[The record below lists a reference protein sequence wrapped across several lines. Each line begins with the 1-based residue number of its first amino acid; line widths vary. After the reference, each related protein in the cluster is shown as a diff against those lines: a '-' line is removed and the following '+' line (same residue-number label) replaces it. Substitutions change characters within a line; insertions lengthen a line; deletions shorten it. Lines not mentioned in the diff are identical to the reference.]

1 MLSKE
6 YKKSVWAVNPIAEHI
21 YYWIRK
27 KNGKRFDAE
36 RAIFV
41 SNIKEL
47 ESFNDMLELRG
58 NKLSPSELEKECQK
72 YTRDV
77 LDHWQQKYA
86 GARKWSKMDENNE
99 CHELTS
105 RTVTKSSTVGGKSV
119 SKTEAIPYLPVRF
132 GSHRLDDIETQR
144 IRDTAFNHYKNLS
157 DQDKSK
163 LNVFSKEEYARWM
176 IKDFLILWAKEFEKE
191 FHNACKAEQN
201 KKTKKHKIKTK
212 ISDVE
217 LLMDIHIDPDWKTGA
232 HIHYAAPPFDPTTGL
247 FSSPKNYVDIYKK
260 IGVKLE
266 KKYSYKSKS
275 KRLYKFIEEG
285 VAIGAVKQIS
295 NDLKEEAVL
304 DIIDNPTL
312 IDKNK
317 VRKDFIKNN
326 GYDCDIDDQMQVD
339 KFFDDL
345 DKNEEA
351 KVAYEETVKK
361 EAEAVYESRKE
372 EVSRIVS
379 KALNNNI
386 VDYDKLQAD
395 LKEQGVEID
404 FGFDHEKDTNSHFE
418 KKKDVEHIFEF
429 TDLKT
434 GIKFNNASFSG
445 DARSKVKRFASSYNE
460 RNQLQNEVNKTFK
473 TKAERLPYDV
483 DSIQTVL
490 AHNMRMTKAAMNHE
504 LSLAPHSNEEAI
516 KIKRKHFE
524 TYMQLCL
531 ESGILVN
538 LNKQGNLTYHKIN
551 KNRKKIHNENTD
563 WFEAGK
569 AQADYSAFKYKS
581 SWFTEDLRGKD
592 IKELFEL
599 DDETIIRLNLT
610 WVMDAFPAR
619 FMQYKVAFMSN
630 NTNLLEQM
638 NQNADAK
645 SFLLLS
651 IQKNYDYR
659 KLEQRSTYD
668 GGYYIYSIRN
678 EQPTVYFKPTAD
690 SSFDVLFQP
699 FQARSAAMDTWAHTQ
714 KEVLEN
720 LDNADYGT
728 SFYAK
733 DGKVC
738 DFLRTMYVERAF
750 CPNNDMRSRIEIRNG
765 FDERTVEFMNKKFDT
780 MLEKAEASID
790 KAINTPNK
798 NSFNFTNLH
807 GAFVLSNEEFDGV
820 LRERYEEFLNRSI
833 VKLEKAGFTDLTM
846 NGIILE
852 DYVRKNEQRIESLR
866 ESKTSTLSSNN
877 KPKI

>member
-1 MLSKE
+1 MFSKV
-6 YKKSVWAVNPIAEHI
+6 YKNSGWAVEPFAKHI
-21 YYWIRK
+21 KYLRK
-27 KNGKRFDAE
+27 KDPNVEASV
-36 RAIFV
+36 FV
-41 SNIKEL
+41 SNIAEL
-47 ESFNDMLELRG
+47 EHYNDVIRYRE
-58 NKLSPSELEKECQK
+58 NKLTNSEKDELYAK
-72 YTRDV
+72 YAREA
-77 LDHWQQKYA
+77 LDHWQKRFA

-105 RTVTKSSTVGGKSV
+105 RTITKSSTIGGRSV
-119 SKTEAIPYLPVRF
+119 SKTEAIPYLPLRF
-132 GSHRLDDIETQR
+132 GTHRLDDIETQR
-144 IRDTAFNHYKNLS
+144 IRDTAFNNYKNLS
-157 DQDKSK
+157 EQDKVRME
-163 LNVFSKEEYARWM
+163 VFNEEEYARWM
-176 IKDFLILWAKEFEKE
+176 IEDFLILWTKEFEKE
-191 FHNACKAEQN
+191 FHNACKAEQK

-217 LLMDIHIDPDWKTGA
+217 LPMNIHIDPDWSKGA
-232 HIHYAAPPFDPTTGL
+232 HIHYIAPPFDPTTGL

-312 IDKNK
+312 LNVDKI
-317 VRKDFIKNN
+317 RKNYIKNN
-326 GYDCDIDDQMQVD
+326 GYDCDIDDQMEVD
-339 KFFDDL
+339 KFFNDL
-345 DKNEEA
+345 DKNVEA
-351 KVAYEETVKK
+351 KAAFDQTIKK
-361 EAEAVYESRKE
+361 EAETVYESRRE
-372 EVSRIVS
+372 EISRIVS
-379 KALNNNI
+379 KALKDNV
-386 VDYDKLQAD
+386 VDYDKLQEE
-395 LKEQGVEID
+395 LKANGVEID
-404 FGFDHEKDTNSHFE
+404 FGFDHEKDTNSHFD

-429 TDLKT
+429 IDVKT

-460 RNQLQNEVNKTFK
+460 RNQLQHEINKTFK
-473 TKAERLPYDV
+473 TKQERLPYDV
-483 DSIQTVL
+483 DNIQVVL

-551 KNRKKIHNENTD
+551 KNRKKLHSENTD
-563 WFEAGK
+563 WFESGK

-581 SWFTEDLRGKD
+581 SWFSEDLRGKD

-630 NTNLLEQM
+630 NKNILDKM

-678 EQPTVYFKPTAD
+678 EQPTVYFKPSDD

-699 FQARSAAMDTWAHTQ
+699 FQARSAALDTWAHTQ

-720 LDNADYGT
+720 LDNQDYGT

-750 CPNNDMRSRIEIRNG
+750 CPNQDMRSRIEVRNG
-765 FDERTVEFMNKKFDT
+765 YDERTVEFMQKKFDT

-807 GAFVLSNEEFDGV
+807 GAFVLSNEEFQGAFK
-820 LRERYEEFLNRSI
+820 ERYEEFLNRSI
-833 VKLEKAGFTDLTM
+833 VKLESAGFTDLTM

-866 ESKTSTLSSNN
+866 ESKTSTFSLNN
-877 KPKI
+877 KPKL

>member
-1 MLSKE
+1 MFSKV
-6 YKKSVWAVNPIAEHI
+6 YKNSGWGVEPFAKHI
-21 YYWIRK
+21 KYLRK
-27 KNGKRFDAE
+27 KDPNVEASV
-36 RAIFV
+36 FV
-41 SNIKEL
+41 SNIAEL
-47 ESFNDMLELRG
+47 EHYNDVIRYRE
-58 NKLSPSELEKECQK
+58 NKLTNSEKDELYAK
-72 YTRDV
+72 YAREA
-77 LDHWQQKYA
+77 LDHWQKRFA

-105 RTVTKSSTVGGKSV
+105 RTITKSSTIGGRSV
-119 SKTEAIPYLPVRF
+119 SKTEAIPYLPLRF
-132 GSHRLDDIETQR
+132 GTHRLDDIETQR
-144 IRDTAFNHYKNLS
+144 IRDTAFNNYKNLS
-157 DQDKSK
+157 EQDKVRME
-163 LNVFSKEEYARWM
+163 VFNEEEYARWM
-176 IKDFLILWAKEFEKE
+176 IEDFLILWTKEFEKE
-191 FHNACKAEQN
+191 FHNACKAEQK

-217 LLMDIHIDPDWKTGA
+217 LPMNIHIDPDWSKGA
-232 HIHYAAPPFDPTTGL
+232 HIHYIAPPFDPTTGL

-304 DIIDNPTL
+304 DIMDNPTL
-312 IDKNK
+312 LNKDKI
-317 VRKDFIKNN
+317 RKDFIKNN
-326 GYDCDIDDQMQVD
+326 GYDCDIDNQLEVD

-404 FGFDHEKDTNSHFE
+404 FGFDHEKDTNSHFD

-434 GIKFNNASFSG
+434 GIKFNNASFKG

-504 LSLAPHSNEEAI
+504 LSLAPYSNEEATAI
-516 KIKRKHFE
+516 RRKHFE
-524 TYMQLCL
+524 TYMQMCL

-551 KNRKKIHNENTD
+551 KNRKKNNGENTD

-569 AQADYSAFKYKS
+569 SQADYSAFKYKS

-659 KLEQRSTYD
+659 KLEQRSTFD

-678 EQPTVYFKPTAD
+678 EQPTVYFKPSDD

-720 LDNADYGT
+720 LDNQDYGT

-750 CPNNDMRSRIEIRNG
+750 CPNQDMRNRIEVRNG
-765 FDERTVEFMNKKFDT
+765 YDERTVEFMQKKFDT

-798 NSFNFTNLH
+798 NSFNFTNFH
-807 GAFVLSNEEFDGV
+807 GAYVLSNEEFDGAFK
-820 LRERYEEFLNRSI
+820 ERYEEFLNRSI
-833 VKLEKAGFTDLTM
+833 VKLENAGFTDLTM

-866 ESKTSTLSSNN
+866 ESKTSTFSLNN
-877 KPKI
+877 KPKL

>member
-6 YKKSVWAVNPIAEHI
+6 YKKSVWAVKPIAGHI
-21 YYWIRK
+21 RYLRNK
-27 KNGKRFDAE
+27 DPNVE
-36 RAIFV
+36 VSVFV
-41 SNIKEL
+41 SNIAEL
-47 ESFNDMLELRG
+47 EHYNDVIRYRE
-58 NKLSPSELEKECQK
+58 NKLTNSEKDELYEK
-72 YTRDV
+72 YTREV
-77 LDHWQQKYA
+77 LDHWQKKFA

-119 SKTEAIPYLPVRF
+119 RKTEAIPYLPVREIT
-132 GSHRLDDIETQR
+132 HRLSEIELQR
-144 IRDTAFNHYKNLS
+144 IRDTAFNNYKNLS
-157 DQDKSK
+157 EQDKVK
-163 LNVFSKEEYARWM
+163 MNVFDEEEYARWM
-176 IKDFLILWAKEFEKE
+176 ILDVLVLIGKESEKG
-191 FHNACKAEQN
+191 FHNECKAEQL

-212 ISDVE
+212 LSDVE
-217 LLMDIHIDPDWKTGA
+217 LVMNIHIKPDWKSGA
-232 HIHYAAPPFDPTTGL
+232 HIHVIAPPFDPTTGL
-247 FSSPKNYVDIYKK
+247 FSSPKNYVDIYRKVS
-260 IGVKLE
+260 IKLE

-275 KRLYKFIEEG
+275 KRLYKFMEEG

-304 DIIDNPTL
+304 DIMNKPTL
-312 IDKNK
+312 LNVDKIC
-317 VRKDFIKNN
+317 KDFIKNN
-326 GYDCDIDDQMQVD
+326 GYDCDIDDQLQVD

-351 KVAYEETVKK
+351 KAAFDEMLKS
-361 EAEAVYESRKE
+361 EAEAVYEKRKE

-386 VDYDKLQAD
+386 VDYDKLQQE

-404 FGFDHEKDTNSHFE
+404 FGFDHEKDTNCHFD

-460 RNQLQNEVNKTFK
+460 RNQLQHEINKTFK
-473 TKAERLPYDV
+473 TKQERLPYDV

-504 LSLAPHSNEEAI
+504 LSLAPYSKEEAI

-630 NTNLLEQM
+630 KTNLLEQM

-678 EQPTVYFKPTAD
+678 EQPTVYFKPSDD

-699 FQARSAAMDTWAHTQ
+699 FQARSAALDTWAHTQ

-750 CPNNDMRSRIEIRNG
+750 CPNQDMRSRIEVRNG
-765 FDERTVEFMNKKFDT
+765 YDERTVEFMNKKLDT

-852 DYVRKNEQRIESLR
+852 DYVRKNEQRIEQLR
-866 ESKTSTLSSNN
+866 ESKPSTVSSTN
-877 KPKI
+877 KHKL

>member
-6 YKKSVWAVNPIAEHI
+6 YKKSGWAVNPIAKNI
-21 YYWIRK
+21 RYLRK
-27 KNGKRFDAE
+27 KDPSLEASV
-36 RAIFV
+36 FV
-41 SNIKEL
+41 SNIAEL
-47 ESFNDMLELRG
+47 EHYNDVICYRE
-58 NKLSPSELEKECQK
+58 NKLTNSEKDELYKK
-72 YTRDV
+72 YAREA
-77 LDHWQQKYA
+77 LDHWQKKFA

-105 RTVTKSSTVGGKSV
+105 RTITKSSTIGGRSV

-132 GSHRLDDIETQR
+132 GTHRLDDIETER
-144 IRDTAFNHYKNLS
+144 IRDTAYNNYKNLS
-157 DQDKSK
+157 EQDKVK
-163 LNVFSKEEYARWM
+163 LNVFNKEEYARWM
-176 IKDFLILWAKEFEKE
+176 ITDFLILWTKEFEKE
-191 FHNACKAEQN
+191 FHNACKAEQL

-217 LLMDIHIDPDWKTGA
+217 LPMNIHISPDWKMGA
-232 HIHYAAPPFDPTTGL
+232 HIHYIAPPFDPTTGL
-247 FSSPKNYVDIYKK
+247 FSSPKNYVDIYRKVS
-260 IGVKLE
+260 IKLE

-275 KRLYKFIEEG
+275 KRLYKFVEEG

-312 IDKNK
+312 LNVDKI
-317 VRKDFIKNN
+317 RKNYIKNN
-326 GYDCDIDDQMQVD
+326 GYDCDIDDQLQVD
-339 KFFDDL
+339 KFFDEL
-345 DKNEEA
+345 DKNQEA
-351 KVAYEETVKK
+351 KAAYEETVKK

-386 VDYDKLQAD
+386 VDYDKLQEE

-404 FGFDHEKDTNSHFE
+404 FGFDYEKDTNCHFD

-434 GIKFNNASFSG
+434 GIKFNNASFKG

-460 RNQLQNEVNKTFK
+460 RNQLQHEINKTFK
-473 TKAERLPYDV
+473 TKQERLPYDV
-483 DSIQTVL
+483 DNIQVVL

-504 LSLAPHSNEEAI
+504 LSLAPYSKEEAI

-551 KNRKKIHNENTD
+551 KNRKKNHGENTD
-563 WFEAGK
+563 WFESGK

-630 NTNLLEQM
+630 NKNILDKM

-678 EQPTVYFKPTAD
+678 EQPTVYFKPSD
-690 SSFDVLFQP
+690 NSSFDVLFQP

-720 LDNADYGT
+720 LDNQDYGT

-750 CPNNDMRSRIEIRNG
+750 CPNQDMRSRIEVRNG
-765 FDERTVEFMNKKFDT
+765 YDERTVEFMQKKFDT

-807 GAFVLSNEEFDGV
+807 GAFVLSNEEFQGAFK
-820 LRERYEEFLNRSI
+820 ERYEEFLNRSI
-833 VKLEKAGFTDLTM
+833 VKLESAGFTDLTM

-866 ESKTSTLSSNN
+866 ESKNSTLSSNN
-877 KPKI
+877 KQKL

>member
-6 YKKSVWAVNPIAEHI
+6 YKKSVWAVKPIAGHI
-21 YYWIRK
+21 RYLRNK
-27 KNGKRFDAE
+27 DPNVE
-36 RAIFV
+36 VSVFV
-41 SNIKEL
+41 SNIAEL
-47 ESFNDMLELRG
+47 EHYNDVIRYRE
-58 NKLSPSELEKECQK
+58 NKLTNSENDELYEK
-72 YTRDV
+72 YTREV
-77 LDHWQQKYA
+77 LDHWQKKFA

-119 SKTEAIPYLPVRF
+119 RKTEAIPYLPVREIT
-132 GSHRLDDIETQR
+132 HRLSEIELQR
-144 IRDTAFNHYKNLS
+144 IRDTAFNNYKNLS
-157 DQDKSK
+157 EQDKVK
-163 LNVFSKEEYARWM
+163 MNVFDEEEYARWM
-176 IKDFLILWAKEFEKE
+176 ILDVLVLIGKESEKG
-191 FHNACKAEQN
+191 FHNECKAEQL

-212 ISDVE
+212 LSDVE
-217 LLMDIHIDPDWKTGA
+217 LVMNIHIKPDWKSGA
-232 HIHYAAPPFDPTTGL
+232 HIHVIAPPFDPTTGL
-247 FSSPKNYVDIYKK
+247 FSSPKNYVDIYRKVS
-260 IGVKLE
+260 IKLE

-275 KRLYKFIEEG
+275 KRLYKFMEEG

-304 DIIDNPTL
+304 DIMNKPTL
-312 IDKNK
+312 LNVDKIC
-317 VRKDFIKNN
+317 KDFIKNN
-326 GYDCDIDDQMQVD
+326 GYDCDIDDQLQVD

-351 KVAYEETVKK
+351 KAAFDEMLKS
-361 EAEAVYESRKE
+361 EAEAVYEKRKE

-386 VDYDKLQAD
+386 VDYDKLQQE

-404 FGFDHEKDTNSHFE
+404 FGFDHEKDTNCHFD

-460 RNQLQNEVNKTFK
+460 RNQLQHEINKTFK
-473 TKAERLPYDV
+473 TKQERLPYDV

-504 LSLAPHSNEEAI
+504 LSLAPYSNEEATA
-516 KIKRKHFE
+516 IKRKHFE
-524 TYMQLCL
+524 TYMQMCL

-551 KNRKKIHNENTD
+551 KNRKKNHNENTD
-563 WFEAGK
+563 WFESGK

-630 NTNLLEQM
+630 KTNVLEQM

-678 EQPTVYFKPTAD
+678 EQPTVYFKPSDD

-699 FQARSAAMDTWAHTQ
+699 FQARSAALDTWAHTQ

-750 CPNNDMRSRIEIRNG
+750 CPNNDMRSRIEVRNG

-780 MLEKAEASID
+780 LIEKAEASID

-807 GAFVLSNEEFDGV
+807 GAFALSNDEFQGAFK
-820 LRERYEEFLNRSI
+820 ERYEEFLNRSI

-852 DYVRKNEQRIESLR
+852 DYVRKNEKRIESLR

-877 KPKI
+877 KPKL

>member
-6 YKKSVWAVNPIAEHI
+6 YKKSGWAVNPIAKNI
-21 YYWIRK
+21 RYLRK
-27 KNGKRFDAE
+27 KDPSLEASV
-36 RAIFV
+36 FV
-41 SNIKEL
+41 SNIAEL
-47 ESFNDMLELRG
+47 EHYNDVICYRE
-58 NKLSPSELEKECQK
+58 NKLTNSEKDELYKK
-72 YTRDV
+72 YAREA
-77 LDHWQQKYA
+77 LDHWQKKFA

-105 RTVTKSSTVGGKSV
+105 RTITKSSTIGGRSV

-144 IRDTAFNHYKNLS
+144 IRDTAFNNYKNLS
-157 DQDKSK
+157 EQDKVK
-163 LNVFSKEEYARWM
+163 LNVFNKEEYARWM
-176 IKDFLILWAKEFEKE
+176 ITDFLILWTKEFEKE
-191 FHNACKAEQN
+191 FHNACKAEQL

-217 LLMDIHIDPDWKTGA
+217 LPMNIHISPDWKMGA
-232 HIHYAAPPFDPTTGL
+232 HIHYIAPPFDPTTGL
-247 FSSPKNYVDIYKK
+247 FSSPKNYVDIYRKVS
-260 IGVKLE
+260 IKLE

-312 IDKNK
+312 IDKDK

-326 GYDCDIDDQMQVD
+326 GYDCDIDDQLQVD
-339 KFFDDL
+339 KFFEDL

-351 KVAYEETVKK
+351 KVAFDQTLKS
-361 EAEAVYESRKE
+361 EAEAVYEKRKE

-379 KALNNNI
+379 KALKDNI
-386 VDYDKLQAD
+386 VDYDKLQEE
-395 LKEQGVEID
+395 LKENGVEID
-404 FGFDHEKDTNSHFE
+404 FGFDHENDTNSHFE

-460 RNQLQNEVNKTFK
+460 RNQLQHEINKTFK
-473 TKAERLPYDV
+473 TKQERLPYDV

-504 LSLAPHSNEEAI
+504 LSLAPYSNEEATA
-516 KIKRKHFE
+516 IKRKHFE

-551 KNRKKIHNENTD
+551 KNRKKLHSENTD
-563 WFEAGK
+563 WFESGK

-630 NTNLLEQM
+630 NKNILDKM
-638 NQNADAK
+638 NQNAEAK

-668 GGYYIYSIRN
+668 GGYYIYSIKN
-678 EQPTVYFKPTAD
+678 EQPTVYFKPSDD

-699 FQARSAAMDTWAHTQ
+699 FQARSAALDTWAHTQ

-750 CPNNDMRSRIEIRNG
+750 CPNQDMRSRIEVRNG
-765 FDERTVEFMNKKFDT
+765 YDERTVEFMQKKFDT

-807 GAFVLSNEEFDGV
+807 GAFVLSNEEFQGAFQ
-820 LRERYEEFLNRSI
+820 ERYEEFLNRSI

>member
-1 MLSKE
+1 MFSKV
-6 YKKSVWAVNPIAEHI
+6 YKNSGWAVEPFAKHI
-21 YYWIRK
+21 KYLRK
-27 KNGKRFDAE
+27 KDPNVEASV
-36 RAIFV
+36 FV
-41 SNIKEL
+41 SNIAEL
-47 ESFNDMLELRG
+47 EHYNDVIRYRE
-58 NKLSPSELEKECQK
+58 NKLTNSEKDELYAK
-72 YTRDV
+72 YAREA
-77 LDHWQQKYA
+77 LDHWQKRFA

-105 RTVTKSSTVGGKSV
+105 RTITKSSTIGGRSV
-119 SKTEAIPYLPVRF
+119 SKTEAIPYLPLRF
-132 GSHRLDDIETQR
+132 GTHRLDDIETQR
-144 IRDTAFNHYKNLS
+144 IRDTAFNNYKNLS
-157 DQDKSK
+157 EQDKVRME
-163 LNVFSKEEYARWM
+163 VFNEEEYARWM
-176 IKDFLILWAKEFEKE
+176 IEDFLILWTKEFEKE
-191 FHNACKAEQN
+191 FHNACKAEQK

-217 LLMDIHIDPDWKTGA
+217 LPMNIHIEPDWSKGA
-232 HIHYAAPPFDPTTGL
+232 HIHYIAPPFDPTTGL

-304 DIIDNPTL
+304 DIMDNPTL
-312 IDKNK
+312 LNVDKI
-317 VRKDFIKNN
+317 RKNYIKNN
-326 GYDCDIDDQMQVD
+326 GYDCDIDDQMQVE
-339 KFFDDL
+339 KFFTEL
-345 DKNEEA
+345 NKNEEA
-351 KVAYEETVKK
+351 KSAFDEMLKS
-361 EAEAVYESRKE
+361 EAEAVYEKRKE

-379 KALNNNI
+379 KALKDNI
-386 VDYDKLQAD
+386 VDYDKLQQE

-404 FGFDHEKDTNSHFE
+404 FGFDYEKDTNSHFE

-429 TDLKT
+429 TDMKT
-434 GIKFNNASFSG
+434 GIKFNNASFKG

-551 KNRKKIHNENTD
+551 KNRKKNHNENTD

-630 NTNLLEQM
+630 KTNVLEQM

-678 EQPTVYFKPTAD
+678 EQPTVYFKPSDD

-720 LDNADYGT
+720 LDNANYGT

-750 CPNNDMRSRIEIRNG
+750 CPNNDMRSRIEVRNG
-765 FDERTVEFMNKKFDT
+765 FDERTVEFMQKKFDT
-780 MLEKAEASID
+780 MLEKAESSID

-807 GAFVLSNEEFDGV
+807 GAFVLTNEEFDGSFK
-820 LRERYEEFLNRSI
+820 ERYEEFLNRSI

-852 DYVRKNEQRIESLR
+852 DYVRKNEKRIESLR
-866 ESKTSTLSSNN
+866 ESNTSTFSSNN
-877 KPKI
+877 KPKL

>member
-6 YKKSVWAVNPIAEHI
+6 YEKSDWAVKPIAGHI
-21 YYWIRK
+21 RYLRNK
-27 KNGKRFDAE
+27 DPNVE
-36 RAIFV
+36 VSVFV
-41 SNIKEL
+41 SNIAEL
-47 ESFNDMLELRG
+47 EHYNDVICYRE
-58 NKLSPSELEKECQK
+58 NKLTNSEKDELYAK
-72 YTRDV
+72 YTRDL

-119 SKTEAIPYLPVRF
+119 RKTEAIPYLPVRKIT
-132 GSHRLDDIETQR
+132 HRLDEIELQR
-144 IRDTAFNHYKNLS
+144 IRDTAFNNYKNLS
-157 DQDKSK
+157 EQDKVK
-163 LNVFSKEEYARWM
+163 MNVFDEEEYARWM
-176 IKDFLILWAKEFEKE
+176 IIDFLILWAKESEKG
-191 FHNACKAEQN
+191 FHNECKAEQL
-201 KKTKKHKIKTK
+201 KKTKKHKMKTK
-212 ISDVE
+212 LSDVE
-217 LLMDIHIDPDWKTGA
+217 LVMNIHVKPDWKSGA
-232 HIHYAAPPFDPTTGL
+232 HIHVIAPPFDPTTGL
-247 FSSPKNYVDIYKK
+247 FSSPRNYVDIYRKVS
-260 IGVKLE
+260 VKLE

-312 IDKNK
+312 LNKDK

-326 GYDCDIDDQMQVD
+326 GYDCDIDDQMQVE
-339 KFFDDL
+339 KFFNDL

-351 KVAYEETVKK
+351 KAAFDDMLKS

-386 VDYDKLQAD
+386 VDYDKLQQE

-404 FGFDHEKDTNSHFE
+404 FGFDHEKDTNCHFD

-434 GIKFNNASFSG
+434 GIKFNNASFKG

-460 RNQLQNEVNKTFK
+460 RNQLQHEINKTFK
-473 TKAERLPYDV
+473 TKQERLPYDV

-504 LSLAPHSNEEAI
+504 LSLAPYSKEEAI

-524 TYMQLCL
+524 TYMQMCL

-551 KNRKKIHNENTD
+551 KNRKKNNGENTD

-569 AQADYSAFKYKS
+569 SQADYSAFKYKS

-630 NTNLLEQM
+630 KTNLLEQM

-678 EQPTVYFKPTAD
+678 EQPTVYFKPSDD

-699 FQARSAAMDTWAHTQ
+699 FQARSAALDTWAHTQ

-750 CPNNDMRSRIEIRNG
+750 CPNNDMRSRIEVRNG
-765 FDERTVEFMNKKFDT
+765 FDDRTVEFMQKKFDT
-780 MLEKAEASID
+780 MLEKAEASIE

-798 NSFNFTNLH
+798 NSFNFTNFH
-807 GAFVLSNEEFDGV
+807 GAYVLSNDEFDGV
-820 LRERYEEFLNRSI
+820 LRERYEDFLNRSI
-833 VKLEKAGFTDLTM
+833 VKLEQAGFTDLTM

-866 ESKTSTLSSNN
+866 ESKNSTLSSNN
-877 KPKI
+877 KQKL

>member
-6 YKKSVWAVNPIAEHI
+6 YKKSGWAVNPIAKNI
-21 YYWIRK
+21 RYLRK
-27 KNGKRFDAE
+27 KDPSLEASV
-36 RAIFV
+36 FV
-41 SNIKEL
+41 SNIAEL
-47 ESFNDMLELRG
+47 EHYNDVICYRE
-58 NKLSPSELEKECQK
+58 NKLTNSEKDELYKK
-72 YTRDV
+72 YAREA
-77 LDHWQQKYA
+77 LDHWQKKFA

-105 RTVTKSSTVGGKSV
+105 RTITKSSTIGGRSV

-144 IRDTAFNHYKNLS
+144 IRDTAFNNYKNLS
-157 DQDKSK
+157 EQDKVK
-163 LNVFSKEEYARWM
+163 LNVFNKEEYARWM
-176 IKDFLILWAKEFEKE
+176 ITDFLILWTKEFEKE
-191 FHNACKAEQN
+191 FHNACKAEQL

-217 LLMDIHIDPDWKTGA
+217 LPMNIHISPDWKMGA
-232 HIHYAAPPFDPTTGL
+232 HIHYIAPPFDPTTGL
-247 FSSPKNYVDIYKK
+247 FSSPKNYVDIYRKVS
-260 IGVKLE
+260 IKLE

-312 IDKNK
+312 IDKDK

-326 GYDCDIDDQMQVD
+326 GYDCDIDDQLQVD
-339 KFFDDL
+339 KFFEDL

-351 KVAYEETVKK
+351 KVAFDQTLKS
-361 EAEAVYESRKE
+361 EAEAVYEKRKE

-379 KALNNNI
+379 KALKDNI
-386 VDYDKLQAD
+386 VDYDKLQEE
-395 LKEQGVEID
+395 LKENGVEID
-404 FGFDHEKDTNSHFE
+404 FGFDHENDTNSHFE

-460 RNQLQNEVNKTFK
+460 RNQLQHEINKTFK
-473 TKAERLPYDV
+473 TKQERLPYDV

-504 LSLAPHSNEEAI
+504 LSLAPYSNEEATAI
-516 KIKRKHFE
+516 RRKHFE

-551 KNRKKIHNENTD
+551 KNRKKLHSENTD

-581 SWFTEDLRGKD
+581 SWFSEDLRGKD

-630 NTNLLEQM
+630 NKNILDKM
-638 NQNADAK
+638 NQNADTK

-659 KLEQRSTYD
+659 KLEQRSTFD

-678 EQPTVYFKPTAD
+678 EQPTVYFKPSDD

-720 LDNADYGT
+720 LDNQDYGT

-750 CPNNDMRSRIEIRNG
+750 CPNQDMRNRIEVRNG
-765 FDERTVEFMNKKFDT
+765 FDERTVEFMQKKFDT
-780 MLEKAEASID
+780 ILEKAEASID

-798 NSFNFTNLH
+798 NSFNFTNMH
-807 GAFVLSNEEFDGV
+807 GAYVLSNEEFDGAFK
-820 LRERYEEFLNRSI
+820 ERYEDFLNRSI
-833 VKLEKAGFTDLTM
+833 VKLEQAGFTDLTM

-852 DYVRKNEQRIESLR
+852 DYVRKNEQRIEHLR

-877 KPKI
+877 KQKL

>member
-1 MLSKE
+1 MFSKE
-6 YKKSVWAVNPIAEHI
+6 YKKSGWAVKPIAVHI
-21 YYWIRK
+21 RYLRNK
-27 KNGKRFDAE
+27 DPNLEASV
-36 RAIFV
+36 FV
-41 SNIKEL
+41 SNIAEL
-47 ESFNDMLELRG
+47 EHYNNVICYRE
-58 NKLSPSELEKECQK
+58 NKLTNSEKDELYAK
-72 YTRDV
+72 YTRDL

-119 SKTEAIPYLPVRF
+119 RKTEAIPYLPVRF
-132 GSHRLDDIETQR
+132 GSHRLDDIVTQR

-157 DQDKSK
+157 DKDKSI

-176 IKDFLILWAKEFEKE
+176 IMDFLILWAKDFEKE
-191 FHNACKAEQN
+191 FHNACKAEQL
-201 KKTKKHKIKTK
+201 KKTKKHRIKTK
-212 ISDVE
+212 ISDIE
-217 LLMDIHIDPDWKTGA
+217 LVMNIHIDPDWSKGA
-232 HIHYAAPPFDPTTGL
+232 HIHYIAPPFDPTTGL
-247 FSSPKNYVDIYKK
+247 FSSPRNYVDIYRKVS
-260 IGVKLE
+260 VKLE

-275 KRLYKFIEEG
+275 KRLYKFVEEG

-295 NDLKEEAVL
+295 NELKEEAVL
-304 DIIDNPTL
+304 DIMNKPSL
-312 IDKNK
+312 LNLDKIFKNY
-317 VRKDFIKNN
+317 IKNN
-326 GYDCDIDDQMQVD
+326 GYDCDIDNQLEVD
-339 KFFDDL
+339 KFFTEL
-345 DKNEEA
+345 NKNVEA
-351 KVAYEETVKK
+351 KAAFDEALKS

-386 VDYDKLQAD
+386 VDYDKLQEE
-395 LKEQGVEID
+395 LKEKGVEID
-404 FGFDHEKDTNSHFE
+404 FGFDHEKDTNSHFD

-460 RNQLQNEVNKTFK
+460 RNQLQNEVNKAFK

-504 LSLAPHSNEEAI
+504 LSLAPYSKEEAI

-551 KNRKKIHNENTD
+551 KNRKKIHSENTQ

-630 NTNLLEQM
+630 NKNILDKM

-678 EQPTVYFKPTAD
+678 EQPTVYFKPSDD

-699 FQARSAAMDTWAHTQ
+699 FQARSAALDTWAHTQ

-720 LDNADYGT
+720 LDNQDYGT

-750 CPNNDMRSRIEIRNG
+750 CPNQDMRSRIEVRNG
-765 FDERTVEFMNKKFDT
+765 YDERTVEFMQKKFDT

-866 ESKTSTLSSNN
+866 ESKTSTFNLNN
-877 KPKI
+877 KPQL

>member
-1 MLSKE
+1 MFSKE
-6 YKKSVWAVNPIAEHI
+6 YKKSGWAVKPIAVHI
-21 YYWIRK
+21 RYLRNK
-27 KNGKRFDAE
+27 DLNVE
-36 RAIFV
+36 VSVFV
-41 SNIKEL
+41 SNIAEL
-47 ESFNDMLELRG
+47 EHYNDVICYRE
-58 NKLSPSELEKECQK
+58 NKLTNSEKDELYKK
-72 YTRDV
+72 YAREA
-77 LDHWQQKYA
+77 LDHWQTKFA
-86 GARKWSKMDENNE
+86 GAKKWSKMDENNE
-99 CHELTS
+99 CHVLTS

-132 GSHRLDDIETQR
+132 GTHRLDDIETER
-144 IRDTAFNHYKNLS
+144 IRDTAYNNYKNLS
-157 DQDKSK
+157 EQDKVK
-163 LNVFSKEEYARWM
+163 MNVFNEEEYARWM
-176 IKDFLILWAKEFEKE
+176 ITDFLILWTKEFEKE
-191 FHNACKAEQN
+191 FHNACKAEQK

-217 LLMDIHIDPDWKTGA
+217 LHMNIHISPDWKMGA
-232 HIHYAAPPFDPTTGL
+232 HIHYIAPPFDPTTGL
-247 FSSPKNYVDIYKK
+247 FSSPKNYVDVYKK

-312 IDKNK
+312 LNKDK

-326 GYDCDIDDQMQVD
+326 GYDCDIDDQLQVD
-339 KFFDDL
+339 KFFNDL
-345 DKNEEA
+345 DKNKEA
-351 KVAYEETVKK
+351 KAAYDETVKK
-361 EAEAVYESRKE
+361 EAEAVYKSRKK

-379 KALNNNI
+379 KALNNNV
-386 VDYDKLQAD
+386 VDYDKLQEE
-395 LKEQGVEID
+395 LKENGVEID
-404 FGFDHEKDTNSHFE
+404 FGFDHEKDTNSHFD

-434 GIKFNNASFSG
+434 GIKFNNASFKG
-445 DARSKVKRFASSYNE
+445 DTRSKVKRFASSYNE

-504 LSLAPHSNEEAI
+504 LSLAPYSNEEAI
-516 KIKRKHFE
+516 AIKRKHFE

-551 KNRKKIHNENTD
+551 KNRKKIHNENSD

-581 SWFTEDLRGKD
+581 SWFSEDLRGKD

-678 EQPTVYFKPTAD
+678 EQPTVYFKPSND

-699 FQARSAAMDTWAHTQ
+699 FQARSAALDTWAHTQ

-750 CPNNDMRSRIEIRNG
+750 CPNNDMRSRIEVRNG

-807 GAFVLSNEEFDGV
+807 GAFVLSNEEFQGV
-820 LRERYEEFLNRSI
+820 LKERYEEFLNRSI

-852 DYVRKNEQRIESLR
+852 DYVRKNEKRIESLR
-866 ESKTSTLSSNN
+866 ESNTSTLSSNN
-877 KPKI
+877 KPKL

>member
-1 MLSKE
+1 MFSKV
-6 YKKSVWAVNPIAEHI
+6 YKNSGWAVEPFAKHI
-21 YYWIRK
+21 KYLRK
-27 KNGKRFDAE
+27 KDPNVEASV
-36 RAIFV
+36 FV
-41 SNIKEL
+41 SNIAEL
-47 ESFNDMLELRG
+47 EHYNDVIRYRE
-58 NKLSPSELEKECQK
+58 NKLTNSEKDELYAK
-72 YTRDV
+72 YAREA
-77 LDHWQQKYA
+77 LDHWQKRFA

-105 RTVTKSSTVGGKSV
+105 RTITKSSTIGGRSV
-119 SKTEAIPYLPVRF
+119 SKTEAIPYLPLRF
-132 GSHRLDDIETQR
+132 GTHRLDDIETQR
-144 IRDTAFNHYKNLS
+144 IRDTAFNNYKNLS
-157 DQDKSK
+157 EQDKVRME
-163 LNVFSKEEYARWM
+163 VFNEEEYARWM
-176 IKDFLILWAKEFEKE
+176 IEDFLILWTKEFEKE
-191 FHNACKAEQN
+191 FHNACKAEQK

-217 LLMDIHIDPDWKTGA
+217 LPMNIHISPDWSKGA
-232 HIHYAAPPFDPTTGL
+232 HIHYIAPPFDPTTGL
-247 FSSPKNYVDIYKK
+247 FSSPRNYVDIYRKVS
-260 IGVKLE
+260 VKLE

-275 KRLYKFIEEG
+275 KRLYKFVEEG

-312 IDKNK
+312 LNKDK

-326 GYDCDIDDQMQVD
+326 GYDCDIDNQLEVD

-351 KVAYEETVKK
+351 KSAYEETVKK
-361 EAEAVYESRKE
+361 EAEAVYEKRKE

-386 VDYDKLQAD
+386 VDYDKLQEE
-395 LKEQGVEID
+395 LKEKGVEID
-404 FGFDHEKDTNSHFE
+404 FGFDHEKDTNSHFD

-460 RNQLQNEVNKTFK
+460 RNQLQHEINKTFK

-483 DSIQTVL
+483 DNIQVVL

-504 LSLAPHSNEEAI
+504 LSLAPYSKEEAI

-524 TYMQLCL
+524 TYMQMCL

-551 KNRKKIHNENTD
+551 KNRKKNHGENTE
-563 WFEAGK
+563 WFESGK

-581 SWFTEDLRGKD
+581 SWFSEDLRGKD

-630 NTNLLEQM
+630 NKNILDKM

-659 KLEQRSTYD
+659 KLEQRSTFD

-678 EQPTVYFKPTAD
+678 EQPTVYFKPSDD

-750 CPNNDMRSRIEIRNG
+750 CPNQDMRNRIEVRNG
-765 FDERTVEFMNKKFDT
+765 FDERTVEFMQKKFDT
-780 MLEKAEASID
+780 MIEKAEASID

-807 GAFVLSNEEFDGV
+807 GAFVLSNEEFNGV

-866 ESKTSTLSSNN
+866 EGKNSTLSSNN
-877 KPKI
+877 KQKL

>member
-1 MLSKE
+1 M
-6 YKKSVWAVNPIAEHI
+6 
-21 YYWIRK
+21 
-27 KNGKRFDAE
+27 
-36 RAIFV
+36 
-41 SNIKEL
+41 
-47 ESFNDMLELRG
+47 
-58 NKLSPSELEKECQK
+58 
-72 YTRDV
+72 
-77 LDHWQQKYA
+77 
-86 GARKWSKMDENNE
+86 
-99 CHELTS
+99 
-105 RTVTKSSTVGGKSV
+105 
-119 SKTEAIPYLPVRF
+119 
-132 GSHRLDDIETQR
+132 
-144 IRDTAFNHYKNLS
+144 
-157 DQDKSK
+157 
-163 LNVFSKEEYARWM
+163 
-176 IKDFLILWAKEFEKE
+176 
-191 FHNACKAEQN
+191 
-201 KKTKKHKIKTK
+201 KKTKKHKIRTK

-217 LLMDIHIDPDWKTGA
+217 LPMNIHISPDWKMGA
-232 HIHYAAPPFDPTTGL
+232 HIHYIAPPFDPTTGL
-247 FSSPKNYVDIYKK
+247 FSSPKNYVDIYRKVS
-260 IGVKLE
+260 IKLE

-275 KRLYKFIEEG
+275 KRLYKFVEEG

-304 DIIDNPTL
+304 DIMNKPSL
-312 IDKNK
+312 LNLDKIFKNY
-317 VRKDFIKNN
+317 IKNN
-326 GYDCDIDDQMQVD
+326 GYDCDIDNQLEVD
-339 KFFDDL
+339 KFFTEL
-345 DKNEEA
+345 NKNVEA
-351 KVAYEETVKK
+351 KAAFDEALKS
-361 EAEAVYESRKE
+361 EAEAVYEKRKE

-386 VDYDKLQAD
+386 VDYDKLQTD

-404 FGFDHEKDTNSHFE
+404 FGFDHEKDTNSHFD

-429 TDLKT
+429 TDMKT
-434 GIKFNNASFSG
+434 GIRFNNASFSG

-460 RNQLQNEVNKTFK
+460 RNQLQHEINKTFK
-473 TKAERLPYDV
+473 TKQERLPYDV

-504 LSLAPHSNEEAI
+504 LSLAPYSNEEATA
-516 KIKRKHFE
+516 IKRKHFE

-551 KNRKKIHNENTD
+551 KNRKKNHSENTD

-581 SWFTEDLRGKD
+581 SWFSEDLRGKD

-638 NQNADAK
+638 NQTADAK

-699 FQARSAAMDTWAHTQ
+699 FQARSAALDTWAHTQ

-750 CPNNDMRSRIEIRNG
+750 CPNNDMRSRIEVRNG
-765 FDERTVEFMNKKFDT
+765 YDDRTVEFMQKKFDT

-807 GAFVLSNEEFDGV
+807 GAFVLSNEEFNGV

-833 VKLEKAGFTDLTM
+833 VKLEKAGFSDLTM

-866 ESKTSTLSSNN
+866 ESKTSTFNLNN
-877 KPKI
+877 KPQL

>member
-1 MLSKE
+1 SKE
-6 YKKSVWAVNPIAEHI
+6 YKKSGWAVNPIAKNI
-21 YYWIRK
+21 RYLRK
-27 KNGKRFDAE
+27 KDPSLEASV
-36 RAIFV
+36 FV
-41 SNIKEL
+41 SNIAEL
-47 ESFNDMLELRG
+47 EHYNDVICYRE
-58 NKLSPSELEKECQK
+58 NKLTNSEKDELYKK
-72 YTRDV
+72 YAREA
-77 LDHWQQKYA
+77 LDHWQKKFA

-105 RTVTKSSTVGGKSV
+105 RTITKSSTIGGRSV

-144 IRDTAFNHYKNLS
+144 IRDTAFNNYKNLS
-157 DQDKSK
+157 EQDKVK
-163 LNVFSKEEYARWM
+163 LNVFNKEEYARWM
-176 IKDFLILWAKEFEKE
+176 ITDFLILWTKEFEKE
-191 FHNACKAEQN
+191 FHNACKAEQL

-217 LLMDIHIDPDWKTGA
+217 LPMNIHISPDWKMGA
-232 HIHYAAPPFDPTTGL
+232 HIHYIAPPFDPTTGL
-247 FSSPKNYVDIYKK
+247 FSSPKNYVDIYRKVS
-260 IGVKLE
+260 IKLE

-312 IDKNK
+312 IDKDK

-326 GYDCDIDDQMQVD
+326 GYDCDIDDQLQVD
-339 KFFDDL
+339 KFFEDL

-351 KVAYEETVKK
+351 KVAFDQTLKS
-361 EAEAVYESRKE
+361 EAEAVYEKRKE

-379 KALNNNI
+379 KALKDNI
-386 VDYDKLQAD
+386 VDYDKLQEE
-395 LKEQGVEID
+395 LKENGVEID
-404 FGFDHEKDTNSHFE
+404 FGFDHENDTNSHFE

-460 RNQLQNEVNKTFK
+460 RNQLQHEINKTFK
-473 TKAERLPYDV
+473 TKQERLPYDV

-504 LSLAPHSNEEAI
+504 LSLAPYSNEEATAI
-516 KIKRKHFE
+516 RRKHFE

-551 KNRKKIHNENTD
+551 KNRKKLHSENTD

-581 SWFTEDLRGKD
+581 SWFSEDLRGKD

-630 NTNLLEQM
+630 NKNILDKM
-638 NQNADAK
+638 NQNADTK

-659 KLEQRSTYD
+659 KLEQRSTFD

-678 EQPTVYFKPTAD
+678 EQPTVYFKPSDD

-720 LDNADYGT
+720 LDNQDYGT

-750 CPNNDMRSRIEIRNG
+750 CPNQDMRNRIEVRNG
-765 FDERTVEFMNKKFDT
+765 FDERTVEFMQKKFDT
-780 MLEKAEASID
+780 ILEKAEASID

-798 NSFNFTNLH
+798 NSFNFTNMH
-807 GAFVLSNEEFDGV
+807 GAYVLSNEEFDGAFK
-820 LRERYEEFLNRSI
+820 ERYEDFLNRSI
-833 VKLEKAGFTDLTM
+833 VKLEQAGFTDLTM

-852 DYVRKNEQRIESLR
+852 DYVRKNEQRIEHLR

-877 KPKI
+877 KQKL

>member
-6 YKKSVWAVNPIAEHI
+6 YKKSGWAVNPIAKNI
-21 YYWIRK
+21 RYLRK
-27 KNGKRFDAE
+27 KDPSLEASV
-36 RAIFV
+36 FV
-41 SNIKEL
+41 SNIAEL
-47 ESFNDMLELRG
+47 EHYNDVICYRE
-58 NKLSPSELEKECQK
+58 NKLTNSEKDELYKK
-72 YTRDV
+72 YAREA
-77 LDHWQQKYA
+77 LDHWQKKFA

-105 RTVTKSSTVGGKSV
+105 RTITKSSTIGGRSV

-144 IRDTAFNHYKNLS
+144 IRDTAFNNYKNLS
-157 DQDKSK
+157 EQDKVK
-163 LNVFSKEEYARWM
+163 LNVFNKEEYARWM
-176 IKDFLILWAKEFEKE
+176 ITDFLILWTKEFEKE
-191 FHNACKAEQN
+191 FHNACKAEQL

-217 LLMDIHIDPDWKTGA
+217 LPMNIHISPDWKMGA
-232 HIHYAAPPFDPTTGL
+232 HIHYIAPPFDPTTGL
-247 FSSPKNYVDIYKK
+247 FSSPKNYVDIYRKVS
-260 IGVKLE
+260 VKLE

-312 IDKNK
+312 LNKDK

-326 GYDCDIDDQMQVD
+326 GYDCDIDDQMQVE
-339 KFFDDL
+339 KFFNDL

-351 KVAYEETVKK
+351 KAAFDDMLKS

-386 VDYDKLQAD
+386 VDYDKLQQE

-404 FGFDHEKDTNSHFE
+404 FGFDHEKDTNCHFD

-434 GIKFNNASFSG
+434 GIKFNNASFKG

-460 RNQLQNEVNKTFK
+460 RNQLQHEINKTFK
-473 TKAERLPYDV
+473 TKQERLPYDV

-504 LSLAPHSNEEAI
+504 LSLAPYSKEEAI

-524 TYMQLCL
+524 TYMQMCL

-551 KNRKKIHNENTD
+551 KNRKKNNGENTD

-569 AQADYSAFKYKS
+569 SQADYSAFKYKS

-630 NTNLLEQM
+630 KTNLLEQM

-678 EQPTVYFKPTAD
+678 EQPTVYFKPSND

-699 FQARSAAMDTWAHTQ
+699 FQARSAALDTWAHTQ

-750 CPNNDMRSRIEIRNG
+750 CPNQDMRSRIEVRNG
-765 FDERTVEFMNKKFDT
+765 FDERTVEFMQKKFDT

-807 GAFVLSNEEFDGV
+807 GAFVLSNEEFQGV
-820 LRERYEEFLNRSI
+820 LKERYEEFLNRSI

-852 DYVRKNEQRIESLR
+852 DYVRKNEQRIEQLR
-866 ESKTSTLSSNN
+866 ESKTSTVSSTN
-877 KPKI
+877 KHKL

>member
-1 MLSKE
+1 MFSKV
-6 YKKSVWAVNPIAEHI
+6 YNYGAWAVNPIAKNI
-21 YYWIRK
+21 RYLRK
-27 KNGKRFDAE
+27 KDPNVEASV
-36 RAIFV
+36 FV
-41 SNIKEL
+41 SNIAEL
-47 ESFNDMLELRG
+47 EHYNDVICYRE
-58 NKLSPSELEKECQK
+58 NKLTNSEKDELYTK
-72 YTRDV
+72 YAREV
-77 LDHWQQKYA
+77 LDHWQTKYA

-105 RTVTKSSTVGGKSV
+105 RTITKSSTIGGKSV
-119 SKTEAIPYLPVRF
+119 SKTEAIPYLPLRF
-132 GSHRLDDIETQR
+132 GTHRLSEIELQR
-144 IRDTAFNHYKNLS
+144 IRDTAFKNYKNLS
-157 DQDKSK
+157 KQGKTI

-176 IKDFLILWAKEFEKE
+176 IKDYLILWTKEFEKE
-191 FHNACKAEQN
+191 FHNACKAEQK
-201 KKTKKHKIKTK
+201 KKTKKHKVKTK

-217 LLMDIHIDPDWKTGA
+217 LIMNIHIEHDWKSGA
-232 HIHYAAPPFDPTTGL
+232 HIHYIAPPFDPTTGL

-266 KKYSYKSKS
+266 KKYSYKTKSKS
-275 KRLYKFIEEG
+275 LYKFIDEG

-304 DIIDNPTL
+304 DIMNKPTL
-312 IDKNK
+312 LNLDKIFKNY
-317 VRKDFIKNN
+317 IKNN
-326 GYDCDIDDQMQVD
+326 GYDCDIDNQLEVD
-339 KFFDDL
+339 KFFTEL
-345 DKNEEA
+345 NKNVEA
-351 KVAYEETVKK
+351 KAAFDEALKS
-361 EAEAVYESRKE
+361 EAEAVYEKRKE

-379 KALNNNI
+379 KALKDNI
-386 VDYDKLQAD
+386 VDYDKLQEE
-395 LKEQGVEID
+395 LKENGVEID

-460 RNQLQNEVNKTFK
+460 RNQLQHEINMTFK
-473 TKAERLPYDV
+473 TKKERLPYDV

-504 LSLAPHSNEEAI
+504 LSLAHYSNEEATA
-516 KIKRKHFE
+516 IKRKHFE

-531 ESGILVN
+531 ESGILAN

-551 KNRKKIHNENTD
+551 KNRKKNNGENTD

-581 SWFTEDLRGKD
+581 SWFSEDLRGKD

-630 NTNLLEQM
+630 NKNILDKM

-659 KLEQRSTYD
+659 KLEQRSTFD

-678 EQPTVYFKPTAD
+678 EQPSVYFKPSDD

-699 FQARSAAMDTWAHTQ
+699 FQARSAALDTWAHTQ

-720 LDNADYGT
+720 LDNQDYGT

-750 CPNNDMRSRIEIRNG
+750 CPNNDMRSRIEVRNG
-765 FDERTVEFMNKKFDT
+765 FDERTVEFMQKKFDT

-807 GAFVLSNEEFDGV
+807 GAFVLSNKEFDGV

-833 VKLEKAGFTDLTM
+833 VKLEQAGFTDLTM

-866 ESKTSTLSSNN
+866 ESKTSTLSSTN
-877 KPKI
+877 KHKL

>member
-6 YKKSVWAVNPIAEHI
+6 YKKSGWAVNPIAKNI
-21 YYWIRK
+21 RYLRK
-27 KNGKRFDAE
+27 KDPSLEASV
-36 RAIFV
+36 FV
-41 SNIKEL
+41 SNIAEL
-47 ESFNDMLELRG
+47 EHYNDVICYRE
-58 NKLSPSELEKECQK
+58 NKLTNSEKDELYKK
-72 YTRDV
+72 YAREA
-77 LDHWQQKYA
+77 LDHWQKKFA

-105 RTVTKSSTVGGKSV
+105 RTITKSSTIGGRSV

-144 IRDTAFNHYKNLS
+144 IRDTAFNNYKNLS
-157 DQDKSK
+157 EQDKVK
-163 LNVFSKEEYARWM
+163 LNVFNKEEYARWM
-176 IKDFLILWAKEFEKE
+176 ITDFLILWTKEFEKE
-191 FHNACKAEQN
+191 FHNACKAEQL

-217 LLMDIHIDPDWKTGA
+217 LPMNIHISPDWSKGA
-232 HIHYAAPPFDPTTGL
+232 HIHYIAPPFDPTTGL
-247 FSSPKNYVDIYKK
+247 FSSPNNYVDIYKK

-304 DIIDNPTL
+304 DIMNKPSL
-312 IDKNK
+312 LNLDKIFKNY
-317 VRKDFIKNN
+317 IKNN
-326 GYDCDIDDQMQVD
+326 GYDCDIDNQLEVD
-339 KFFDDL
+339 KFFTEL
-345 DKNEEA
+345 NKNVEA
-351 KVAYEETVKK
+351 KAAFDEALKS
-361 EAEAVYESRKE
+361 EAEAVYEKRKE

-386 VDYDKLQAD
+386 VDYDKLQTD

-404 FGFDHEKDTNSHFE
+404 FGFDHEKDTNSHFD

-429 TDLKT
+429 TDMKT
-434 GIKFNNASFSG
+434 GIRFNNASFSG

-460 RNQLQNEVNKTFK
+460 RNQLQHEINKTFK
-473 TKAERLPYDV
+473 TKQERLPYDV

-504 LSLAPHSNEEAI
+504 LSLAPYSNEEATA
-516 KIKRKHFE
+516 IKRKHFE

-551 KNRKKIHNENTD
+551 KNRKKNHSENTD

-581 SWFTEDLRGKD
+581 SWFSEDLRGKD

-638 NQNADAK
+638 NQTADAK

-699 FQARSAAMDTWAHTQ
+699 FQARSAALDTWAHTQ

-750 CPNNDMRSRIEIRNG
+750 CPNNDMRSRIEVRNG

-807 GAFVLSNEEFDGV
+807 GAFVLSNEEFNG
-820 LRERYEEFLNRSI
+820 LLKERYEEFLNRSI

-852 DYVRKNEQRIESLR
+852 DYVRKNEQRIEQLR
-866 ESKTSTLSSNN
+866 ESKTSTVSSTN
-877 KPKI
+877 KHKL

>member
-6 YKKSVWAVNPIAEHI
+6 YKKSGWAVNPIAKNI
-21 YYWIRK
+21 RYLRK
-27 KNGKRFDAE
+27 KDPSLEASV
-36 RAIFV
+36 FV
-41 SNIKEL
+41 SNIAEL
-47 ESFNDMLELRG
+47 EHYNDVICYRE
-58 NKLSPSELEKECQK
+58 NKLTNSEKDELYKK
-72 YTRDV
+72 YAREA
-77 LDHWQQKYA
+77 LDHWQKKFA

-105 RTVTKSSTVGGKSV
+105 RTITKSSTIGGRSV
-119 SKTEAIPYLPVRF
+119 SKTEAIPYLPLRF
-132 GSHRLDDIETQR
+132 GTHRLDDIETQR
-144 IRDTAFNHYKNLS
+144 IRDTAYKNYKNLS
-157 DQDKSK
+157 EQDKVK
-163 LNVFSKEEYARWM
+163 MDVFNEEEYARWM
-176 IKDFLILWAKEFEKE
+176 IMDFLILWTKEFEKE
-191 FHNACKAEQN
+191 FHNACKAEQK

-217 LLMDIHIDPDWKTGA
+217 LPMNIHIDPDWSKGA
-232 HIHYAAPPFDPTTGL
+232 HIHYIAPPFDPTTGL

-312 IDKNK
+312 LNKDK

-326 GYDCDIDDQMQVD
+326 GYDCDIDDQLQVD

-351 KVAYEETVKK
+351 KAAFDQALKS

-386 VDYDKLQAD
+386 VDYDKLQEE

-404 FGFDHEKDTNSHFE
+404 FGFDHEKDTNSHFD

-434 GIKFNNASFSG
+434 GIKFNNASFKG

-460 RNQLQNEVNKTFK
+460 RNQLQHEINKTFK
-473 TKAERLPYDV
+473 TKEERLPYDV
-483 DSIQTVL
+483 DNIQVVL

-524 TYMQLCL
+524 TYMQMCL

-551 KNRKKIHNENTD
+551 KNRKKNHGENTD

-610 WVMDAFPAR
+610 WVMDAFPSR

-630 NTNLLEQM
+630 NKNILDKM

-678 EQPTVYFKPTAD
+678 EQPTVYFKPSD
-690 SSFDVLFQP
+690 NSSFDVLFQP

-714 KEVLEN
+714 KEELEN
-720 LDNADYGT
+720 LDNQDYGT

-750 CPNNDMRSRIEIRNG
+750 CPNQDMRSRIEVRNG
-765 FDERTVEFMNKKFDT
+765 YDERTVEFMQKKFDT

-807 GAFVLSNEEFDGV
+807 GAFVLSNKEFDGV

-833 VKLEKAGFTDLTM
+833 VKLEKAGFSDLTM

-877 KPKI
+877 KQKL

>member
-1 MLSKE
+1 MFSKVYTNSAWVVE
-6 YKKSVWAVNPIAEHI
+6 PFAKHI
-21 YYWIRK
+21 KYLRK
-27 KNGKRFDAE
+27 KDPNVEASV
-36 RAIFV
+36 FV
-41 SNIKEL
+41 SNIAEL
-47 ESFNDMLELRG
+47 EHYNDVIRYRE
-58 NKLSPSELEKECQK
+58 NKLTNSEKDELYAK
-72 YTRDV
+72 YAREA
-77 LDHWQQKYA
+77 LDHWQKKFA

-105 RTVTKSSTVGGKSV
+105 RTITKSSTIGGRSV
-119 SKTEAIPYLPVRF
+119 SKTEAIPYLPLRF
-132 GSHRLDDIETQR
+132 GTHRLDDIETQR
-144 IRDTAFNHYKNLS
+144 IRDTAYKNYKNLS
-157 DQDKSK
+157 EQDKVK
-163 LNVFSKEEYARWM
+163 MDVFNEEEYARWM
-176 IKDFLILWAKEFEKE
+176 IMDFLILWTKEFEKE
-191 FHNACKAEQN
+191 FHNACKAEQK

-217 LLMDIHIDPDWKTGA
+217 LPMNIHIDPDWSKGA
-232 HIHYAAPPFDPTTGL
+232 HIHYIAPPFDPTTGL

-304 DIIDNPTL
+304 DIMNKPTL
-312 IDKNK
+312 LNVDKIC
-317 VRKDFIKNN
+317 KDFIKNN
-326 GYDCDIDDQMQVD
+326 GYDCDIDDQMQVE
-339 KFFDDL
+339 KFFTEL
-345 DKNEEA
+345 NKNEEA
-351 KVAYEETVKK
+351 KSAFDEMLKS
-361 EAEAVYESRKE
+361 EAEAVYEKRKE

-379 KALNNNI
+379 KALNNNV
-386 VDYDKLQAD
+386 VDYDKLQEE
-395 LKEQGVEID
+395 LKENGVEID

-429 TDLKT
+429 TDMKT
-434 GIKFNNASFSG
+434 GIKFNNASFKG

-504 LSLAPHSNEEAI
+504 LSLAPYSKEETI

-524 TYMQLCL
+524 TYMQMCL

-551 KNRKKIHNENTD
+551 KNRKKLHSENSD
-563 WFEAGK
+563 WFESGK

-581 SWFTEDLRGKD
+581 SWFSEDLRGKD

-659 KLEQRSTYD
+659 KLEQRSTFD

-678 EQPTVYFKPTAD
+678 EQPTVYFKPSDD

-750 CPNNDMRSRIEIRNG
+750 CPNQDMRNRIEVRNG
-765 FDERTVEFMNKKFDT
+765 FDERTVEFMQKKFDT
-780 MLEKAEASID
+780 MIEKAEASID

-807 GAFVLSNEEFDGV
+807 GAFVLSNEEFNGV

-866 ESKTSTLSSNN
+866 EGKNSTLSSNN
-877 KPKI
+877 KQKL

>member
-1 MLSKE
+1 MFSKV
-6 YKKSVWAVNPIAEHI
+6 YKNSGWAVEPFAKHI
-21 YYWIRK
+21 KYLRK
-27 KNGKRFDAE
+27 KDPNVEASV
-36 RAIFV
+36 FV
-41 SNIKEL
+41 SNIAEL
-47 ESFNDMLELRG
+47 EHYNDVIRYRE
-58 NKLSPSELEKECQK
+58 NKLTNSEKDELYAK
-72 YTRDV
+72 YAREA
-77 LDHWQQKYA
+77 LDHWQKRFA

-105 RTVTKSSTVGGKSV
+105 RTITKSSTIGGRSV
-119 SKTEAIPYLPVRF
+119 SKTEAIPYLPLRF
-132 GSHRLDDIETQR
+132 GTHRLDDIETQR
-144 IRDTAFNHYKNLS
+144 IRDTAFNNYKNLS
-157 DQDKSK
+157 EQDKVRME
-163 LNVFSKEEYARWM
+163 VFNEEEYARWM
-176 IKDFLILWAKEFEKE
+176 IEDFLILWTKEFEKE
-191 FHNACKAEQN
+191 FHNACKAEQK

-217 LLMDIHIDPDWKTGA
+217 LPMNIHIDPDWSKGA
-232 HIHYAAPPFDPTTGL
+232 HIHYIAPPFDPTTGL

-312 IDKNK
+312 LNVDKI
-317 VRKDFIKNN
+317 RKNYIKNN
-326 GYDCDIDDQMQVD
+326 GYDCDIDDQMEVD
-339 KFFDDL
+339 KFFNDL
-345 DKNEEA
+345 DKNVEA
-351 KVAYEETVKK
+351 KAAFDQTIKK
-361 EAEAVYESRKE
+361 EAETVYESRRE
-372 EVSRIVS
+372 EISRIVS
-379 KALNNNI
+379 KALKDNV
-386 VDYDKLQAD
+386 VDYDKLQEE
-395 LKEQGVEID
+395 LKANGVEID
-404 FGFDHEKDTNSHFE
+404 FGFDHEKDTNSHFD

-429 TDLKT
+429 IDVKT

-460 RNQLQNEVNKTFK
+460 RNQLQHEINKTFK
-473 TKAERLPYDV
+473 TKQERLPYDV
-483 DSIQTVL
+483 DNIQVVL

-516 KIKRKHFE
+516 KIKRRHFE
-524 TYMQLCL
+524 TYMQMCL

-551 KNRKKIHNENTD
+551 KNRKKNHNENTD

-630 NTNLLEQM
+630 NKNILDKM

-678 EQPTVYFKPTAD
+678 EQPTVYFKPSDD

-699 FQARSAAMDTWAHTQ
+699 FQARSAALDTWAHTQ

-750 CPNNDMRSRIEIRNG
+750 CPNNDMRNRIEVRNG
-765 FDERTVEFMNKKFDT
+765 FDERTVDFMQKKFDT

-798 NSFNFTNLH
+798 NSFNFTNFH
-807 GAFVLSNEEFDGV
+807 GAYVLSNEEFQGAFK
-820 LRERYEEFLNRSI
+820 ERYEEFLNRSI
-833 VKLEKAGFTDLTM
+833 VKLEQAGFTDLTM

-866 ESKTSTLSSNN
+866 DSKTSTLSSNN
-877 KPKI
+877 KQKL

>member
-1 MLSKE
+1 MFSKV
-6 YKKSVWAVNPIAEHI
+6 YNYGAWAVNPIAKNI
-21 YYWIRK
+21 RYLRK
-27 KNGKRFDAE
+27 KDPNIEASV
-36 RAIFV
+36 FV
-41 SNIKEL
+41 SNIAEL
-47 ESFNDMLELRG
+47 EHYNDVICYRE
-58 NKLSPSELEKECQK
+58 NKLTNSEKDELYTK
-72 YTRDV
+72 YAREV
-77 LDHWQQKYA
+77 LDHWQTKYA

-105 RTVTKSSTVGGKSV
+105 RTITKSSTIGGRSV

-132 GSHRLDDIETQR
+132 GTHRLDDIETER
-144 IRDTAFNHYKNLS
+144 IRDTAYNNYKNLS
-157 DQDKSK
+157 EQDKVK
-163 LNVFSKEEYARWM
+163 LNVFNKEEYARWM
-176 IKDFLILWAKEFEKE
+176 ITDFLILWTKEFEKE
-191 FHNACKAEQN
+191 FHNACKAEQL

-217 LLMDIHIDPDWKTGA
+217 LPMNIHISPDWKMGA
-232 HIHYAAPPFDPTTGL
+232 HIHYIAPPFDPTTGL
-247 FSSPKNYVDIYKK
+247 FSSPKNYVDIYRKVS
-260 IGVKLE
+260 IKLE

-275 KRLYKFIEEG
+275 KRLYKFVEEG

-295 NDLKEEAVL
+295 NELKEEAVL
-304 DIIDNPTL
+304 DIMDSPTL

-317 VRKDFIKNN
+317 LRKDFIKNN
-326 GYDCDIDDQMQVD
+326 SYDCDIDDQMQVD
-339 KFFDDL
+339 KFFNDL

-351 KVAYEETVKK
+351 KSAFDEMLKS
-361 EAEAVYESRKE
+361 EAEAVYEKRKE

-379 KALNNNI
+379 KALKDNI

-404 FGFDHEKDTNSHFE
+404 FGFDHKKDTNSHFD

-504 LSLAPHSNEEAI
+504 LSLAPYSNEEATA
-516 KIKRKHFE
+516 IKRKHFE
-524 TYMQLCL
+524 TYMQMCL

-551 KNRKKIHNENTD
+551 KNRKKNHGENTD

-638 NQNADAK
+638 NQNADSK

-659 KLEQRSTYD
+659 KLEQRSTFD

-699 FQARSAAMDTWAHTQ
+699 FQARSAALDTWAHTQ

-750 CPNNDMRSRIEIRNG
+750 CPNNDMRSRIEVRNG
-765 FDERTVEFMNKKFDT
+765 FDERTVEFMQKKFDT

-807 GAFVLSNEEFDGV
+807 GAFVLSNDEFDGV

-833 VKLEKAGFTDLTM
+833 VKLEKAGFSDLTM

-852 DYVRKNEQRIESLR
+852 DYVRKNEQRIEQLR
-866 ESKTSTLSSNN
+866 ESKPSTVSSTN
-877 KPKI
+877 KLKL

>member
-1 MLSKE
+1 M
-6 YKKSVWAVNPIAEHI
+6 
-21 YYWIRK
+21 
-27 KNGKRFDAE
+27 
-36 RAIFV
+36 
-41 SNIKEL
+41 
-47 ESFNDMLELRG
+47 
-58 NKLSPSELEKECQK
+58 
-72 YTRDV
+72 
-77 LDHWQQKYA
+77 
-86 GARKWSKMDENNE
+86 
-99 CHELTS
+99 
-105 RTVTKSSTVGGKSV
+105 
-119 SKTEAIPYLPVRF
+119 
-132 GSHRLDDIETQR
+132 
-144 IRDTAFNHYKNLS
+144 
-157 DQDKSK
+157 
-163 LNVFSKEEYARWM
+163 
-176 IKDFLILWAKEFEKE
+176 
-191 FHNACKAEQN
+191 
-201 KKTKKHKIKTK
+201 
-212 ISDVE
+212 
-217 LLMDIHIDPDWKTGA
+217 
-232 HIHYAAPPFDPTTGL
+232 
-247 FSSPKNYVDIYKK
+247 
-260 IGVKLE
+260 
-266 KKYSYKSKS
+266 
-275 KRLYKFIEEG
+275 KRL
-285 VAIGAVKQIS
+285 
-295 NDLKEEAVL
+295 L
-304 DIIDNPTL
+304 
-312 IDKNK
+312 
-317 VRKDFIKNN
+317 
-326 GYDCDIDDQMQVD
+326 
-339 KFFDDL
+339 
-345 DKNEEA
+345 
-351 KVAYEETVKK
+351 KK

-379 KALNNNI
+379 KALKNNI
-386 VDYDKLQAD
+386 VDYDKLQEE
-395 LKEQGVEID
+395 LKENGVEID
-404 FGFDHEKDTNSHFE
+404 FGFDHEKDTNSHFD

-434 GIKFNNASFSG
+434 GIKFNNASFKG

-460 RNQLQNEVNKTFK
+460 RNQLQHQINKTFK

-504 LSLAPHSNEEAI
+504 LSLAPYSNEEAI
-516 KIKRKHFE
+516 AIKRKHFE

-551 KNRKKIHNENTD
+551 KNRKKLHSENTD
-563 WFEAGK
+563 WFESGK

-581 SWFTEDLRGKD
+581 SWFSEDLRGKD

-599 DDETIIRLNLT
+599 DNETIIRLNLT

-630 NTNLLEQM
+630 NTNILEQM
-638 NQNADAK
+638 NQNADSK

-659 KLEQRSTYD
+659 KLEQRSTFD

-678 EQPTVYFKPTAD
+678 EQPTVYFKPSDD

-699 FQARSAAMDTWAHTQ
+699 FQARSAALDTWAHTQ

-750 CPNNDMRSRIEIRNG
+750 CPNQDMRSRIEVRNG
-765 FDERTVEFMNKKFDT
+765 YDERTVEFMQKKFDT

-807 GAFVLSNEEFDGV
+807 GAFVLSNEEFNGV

-833 VKLEKAGFTDLTM
+833 VKLEKAGFSDLTM

-852 DYVRKNEQRIESLR
+852 DYVRKNEQRIEQLR
-866 ESKTSTLSSNN
+866 ESKTSTVSSTN
-877 KPKI
+877 KHKL

>member
-6 YKKSVWAVNPIAEHI
+6 YKKSVWAVKPIAGHI
-21 YYWIRK
+21 RYLRNK
-27 KNGKRFDAE
+27 DPNVE
-36 RAIFV
+36 VSVFV
-41 SNIKEL
+41 SNIAEL
-47 ESFNDMLELRG
+47 EHYNDVIRYRE
-58 NKLSPSELEKECQK
+58 NKLTNSEKDELYEK
-72 YTRDV
+72 YTREV
-77 LDHWQQKYA
+77 LDHWQKKFA

-119 SKTEAIPYLPVRF
+119 RKTEAIPYLPVREIT
-132 GSHRLDDIETQR
+132 HRLSEIELQR
-144 IRDTAFNHYKNLS
+144 IRDTAFNNYKNLS
-157 DQDKSK
+157 EQDKVK
-163 LNVFSKEEYARWM
+163 MNVFDEEEYARWM
-176 IKDFLILWAKEFEKE
+176 ILDVLVLIGKESEKG
-191 FHNACKAEQN
+191 FHNECKAEQL

-212 ISDVE
+212 LSDVE
-217 LLMDIHIDPDWKTGA
+217 LVMNIHIKPDWKSGA
-232 HIHYAAPPFDPTTGL
+232 HIHVIAPPFDPTTGL
-247 FSSPKNYVDIYKK
+247 FSSPKNYVDIYRKVS
-260 IGVKLE
+260 IKLE

-275 KRLYKFIEEG
+275 KRLYKFMEEG

-304 DIIDNPTL
+304 DIMNKPTL
-312 IDKNK
+312 LNVDKIC
-317 VRKDFIKNN
+317 KDFIKNN
-326 GYDCDIDDQMQVD
+326 GYDCDIDDQLQVD

-351 KVAYEETVKK
+351 KAAFDEMLKS
-361 EAEAVYESRKE
+361 EAEAVYEKRKE

-386 VDYDKLQAD
+386 VDYDKLQQE

-404 FGFDHEKDTNSHFE
+404 FGFDHEKDTNCHFD

-460 RNQLQNEVNKTFK
+460 RNQLQHEINKTFK
-473 TKAERLPYDV
+473 TKQERLPYDV

-504 LSLAPHSNEEAI
+504 LSLAPYSKEEAI

-524 TYMQLCL
+524 TYMQMCL

-551 KNRKKIHNENTD
+551 KNRKKIHSENTD

-630 NTNLLEQM
+630 NKNILEQM
-638 NQNADAK
+638 NQTADAK

-678 EQPTVYFKPTAD
+678 EQPTVYFKPSDD

-750 CPNNDMRSRIEIRNG
+750 CPNNDMRSRIEVRNG
-765 FDERTVEFMNKKFDT
+765 FDERTVEFMQKKFDT
-780 MLEKAEASID
+780 MLQKAEASID

-807 GAFVLSNEEFDGV
+807 GAFVLSNDEFQGAFK
-820 LRERYEEFLNRSI
+820 ERYEEFLNRSI

-852 DYVRKNEQRIESLR
+852 DYVRKNEQRIEQLR
-866 ESKTSTLSSNN
+866 EGKNSTLSSNN
-877 KPKI
+877 KQKL

>member
-6 YKKSVWAVNPIAEHI
+6 YKKSGWAVNPIAKNI
-21 YYWIRK
+21 RYLRK
-27 KNGKRFDAE
+27 KDPSLEASV
-36 RAIFV
+36 FV
-41 SNIKEL
+41 SNIAEL
-47 ESFNDMLELRG
+47 EHYNDVICYRE
-58 NKLSPSELEKECQK
+58 NKLTNSEKDELYKK
-72 YTRDV
+72 YAREA
-77 LDHWQQKYA
+77 LDHWQKKFA

-105 RTVTKSSTVGGKSV
+105 RTITKSSTIGGRSV

-144 IRDTAFNHYKNLS
+144 IRDTAFNNYKNLS
-157 DQDKSK
+157 EQDKVK
-163 LNVFSKEEYARWM
+163 LNVFNKEEYARWM
-176 IKDFLILWAKEFEKE
+176 ITDFLILWTKEFEKE
-191 FHNACKAEQN
+191 FHNACKAEQL

-217 LLMDIHIDPDWKTGA
+217 LPMNIHISPDWKMGA
-232 HIHYAAPPFDPTTGL
+232 HIHYIAPPFDPTTGL
-247 FSSPKNYVDIYKK
+247 FSSPKNYVDIYRKVS
-260 IGVKLE
+260 IKLE

-295 NDLKEEAVL
+295 IDLKEEAVL

-312 IDKNK
+312 IDKDK

-326 GYDCDIDDQMQVD
+326 GYDCDIDDQLQVD
-339 KFFDDL
+339 KFFEDL

-351 KVAYEETVKK
+351 KVAFDQTLKS
-361 EAEAVYESRKE
+361 EAEAVYEKRKE

-379 KALNNNI
+379 KALKDNI
-386 VDYDKLQAD
+386 VDYDKLQEE
-395 LKEQGVEID
+395 LKENGVEID
-404 FGFDHEKDTNSHFE
+404 FGFDHENDTNSHFE

-460 RNQLQNEVNKTFK
+460 RNQLQHEINKTFK
-473 TKAERLPYDV
+473 TKQERLPYDV

-504 LSLAPHSNEEAI
+504 LSLAPYSNQEATA
-516 KIKRKHFE
+516 IKRKHFE
-524 TYMQLCL
+524 TYMQMCL

-551 KNRKKIHNENTD
+551 KNRKKIHNENSD

-581 SWFTEDLRGKD
+581 SWFSEDLRGKD

-678 EQPTVYFKPTAD
+678 EQPTVYFKPSND

-699 FQARSAAMDTWAHTQ
+699 FQARSAALDTWAHTQ

-750 CPNNDMRSRIEIRNG
+750 CPNNDMRSRIEVRNG

-807 GAFVLSNEEFDGV
+807 GAFVLSNEEFQGV
-820 LRERYEEFLNRSI
+820 LKERYEEFLNRSI

-852 DYVRKNEQRIESLR
+852 DYVRKNEKRIESLR
-866 ESKTSTLSSNN
+866 ESNTSTLSSNN
-877 KPKI
+877 KPKL

>member
-1 MLSKE
+1 
-6 YKKSVWAVNPIAEHI
+6 WAVNPIAKNI
-21 YYWIRK
+21 RYLRK
-27 KNGKRFDAE
+27 KDPSLEASV
-36 RAIFV
+36 FV
-41 SNIKEL
+41 SNIAEL
-47 ESFNDMLELRG
+47 EHYNDVICYRE
-58 NKLSPSELEKECQK
+58 NKLTNSEKDELYKK
-72 YTRDV
+72 YAREA
-77 LDHWQQKYA
+77 LDHWQKKFA

-105 RTVTKSSTVGGKSV
+105 RTITKSSTIGGRSV

-144 IRDTAFNHYKNLS
+144 IRDTAFNNYKNLS
-157 DQDKSK
+157 EQDKVK
-163 LNVFSKEEYARWM
+163 LNVFNKEEYARWM
-176 IKDFLILWAKEFEKE
+176 ITDFLILWTKEFEKE
-191 FHNACKAEQN
+191 FHNACKAEQL

-217 LLMDIHIDPDWKTGA
+217 LPMNIHISPDWKMGA
-232 HIHYAAPPFDPTTGL
+232 HIHYIAPPFDPTTGL
-247 FSSPKNYVDIYKK
+247 FSSPKNYVDIYRKVS
-260 IGVKLE
+260 IKLE

-312 IDKNK
+312 IDKDK

-326 GYDCDIDDQMQVD
+326 GYDCDIDDQLQVD
-339 KFFDDL
+339 KFFEDL

-351 KVAYEETVKK
+351 KVAFDQTLKS
-361 EAEAVYESRKE
+361 EAEAVYEKRKE

-379 KALNNNI
+379 KALKDNI
-386 VDYDKLQAD
+386 VDYDKLQEE
-395 LKEQGVEID
+395 LKENGVEID
-404 FGFDHEKDTNSHFE
+404 FGFDHENDTNSHFE

-460 RNQLQNEVNKTFK
+460 RNQLQHEINKTFK
-473 TKAERLPYDV
+473 TKQERLPYDV

-504 LSLAPHSNEEAI
+504 LSLAPYSNEEATAI
-516 KIKRKHFE
+516 RRKHFE

-551 KNRKKIHNENTD
+551 KNRKKLHSENTD

-581 SWFTEDLRGKD
+581 SWFSEDLRGKD

-630 NTNLLEQM
+630 NKNILDKM
-638 NQNADAK
+638 NQNADTK

-659 KLEQRSTYD
+659 KLEQRSTFD

-678 EQPTVYFKPTAD
+678 EQPTVYFKPSDD

-720 LDNADYGT
+720 LDNQDYGT

-750 CPNNDMRSRIEIRNG
+750 CPNQDMRNRIEVRNG
-765 FDERTVEFMNKKFDT
+765 FDERTVEFMQKKFDT
-780 MLEKAEASID
+780 ILEKAEASID

-798 NSFNFTNLH
+798 NSFNFTNMH
-807 GAFVLSNEEFDGV
+807 GAYVLSNEEFDGAFK
-820 LRERYEEFLNRSI
+820 ERYEDFLNRSI
-833 VKLEKAGFTDLTM
+833 VKLEQAGFTDLTM

-852 DYVRKNEQRIESLR
+852 DYVRKNEQRIEHLR

-877 KPKI
+877 KQKL

>member
-1 MLSKE
+1 MFSKV
-6 YKKSVWAVNPIAEHI
+6 YTNSGWAVEPFAKHI
-21 YYWIRK
+21 KYLRK
-27 KNGKRFDAE
+27 KDPNVEASV
-36 RAIFV
+36 FV
-41 SNIKEL
+41 SNIAEL
-47 ESFNDMLELRG
+47 EHYNDVIRYRE
-58 NKLSPSELEKECQK
+58 NKLTNSEKDELYAK
-72 YTRDV
+72 YAREA
-77 LDHWQQKYA
+77 LDHWQKRFA

-105 RTVTKSSTVGGKSV
+105 RTITKSSTIGGRSV
-119 SKTEAIPYLPVRF
+119 SKTEAIPYLPLRF
-132 GSHRLDDIETQR
+132 GTHRLDDIETQR
-144 IRDTAFNHYKNLS
+144 IRDTAFNNYKNLS
-157 DQDKSK
+157 EQDKVRMD
-163 LNVFSKEEYARWM
+163 VFNEEEYARWM
-176 IKDFLILWAKEFEKE
+176 IMDFLILWTKEFEKE
-191 FHNACKAEQN
+191 FHNACKAEQK

-217 LLMDIHIDPDWKTGA
+217 LPMNIHIDPDWSKGA
-232 HIHYAAPPFDPTTGL
+232 HIHYIAPPFDPTTGL

-304 DIIDNPTL
+304 DIMDNPTL
-312 IDKNK
+312 LNKDK

-326 GYDCDIDDQMQVD
+326 GYDCDIDDQLQVD

-351 KVAYEETVKK
+351 KSAYEETVKK
-361 EAEAVYESRKE
+361 EAEAVYEKRKE

-386 VDYDKLQAD
+386 VDYDKLQEE
-395 LKEQGVEID
+395 LKEKGVEID
-404 FGFDHEKDTNSHFE
+404 FGFDHEKDTNSHFD

-434 GIKFNNASFSG
+434 GIKFNNASFKG
-445 DARSKVKRFASSYNE
+445 DTRSKVKRFASSYNE
-460 RNQLQNEVNKTFK
+460 RNQLQHEINKTFK
-473 TKAERLPYDV
+473 TKQERLPYDV

-504 LSLAPHSNEEAI
+504 LSLAPYSNEEATA
-516 KIKRKHFE
+516 IKRKHFE

-551 KNRKKIHNENTD
+551 KNRKKNNSENTD

-750 CPNNDMRSRIEIRNG
+750 CPNNDMRSRIEVRNG
-765 FDERTVEFMNKKFDT
+765 FDERTVEFMQKKFDT
-780 MLEKAEASID
+780 LIEKAEASID

-820 LRERYEEFLNRSI
+820 LRARYEEFLNRSI

-877 KPKI
+877 KPKL

>member
-1 MLSKE
+1 MPKR
-6 YKKSVWAVNPIAEHI
+6 AVM
-21 YYWIRK
+21 
-27 KNGKRFDAE
+27 
-36 RAIFV
+36 V
-41 SNIKEL
+41 
-47 ESFNDMLELRG
+47 
-58 NKLSPSELEKECQK
+58 
-72 YTRDV
+72 V
-77 LDHWQQKYA
+77 LKP
-86 GARKWSKMDENNE
+86 RRS
-99 CHELTS
+99 L
-105 RTVTKSSTVGGKSV
+105 
-119 SKTEAIPYLPVRF
+119 
-132 GSHRLDDIETQR
+132 
-144 IRDTAFNHYKNLS
+144 
-157 DQDKSK
+157 
-163 LNVFSKEEYARWM
+163 
-176 IKDFLILWAKEFEKE
+176 
-191 FHNACKAEQN
+191 
-201 KKTKKHKIKTK
+201 KIKNAPSFSTALINK
-212 ISDVE
+212 G
-217 LLMDIHIDPDWKTGA
+217 L
-232 HIHYAAPPFDPTTGL
+232 AAYIGL
-247 FSSPKNYVDIYKK
+247 FA
-260 IGVKLE
+260 E
-266 KKYSYKSKS
+266 M
-275 KRLYKFIEEG
+275 
-285 VAIGAVKQIS
+285 GAK
-295 NDLKEEAVL
+295 
-304 DIIDNPTL
+304 PH
-312 IDKNK
+312 
-317 VRKDFIKNN
+317 
-326 GYDCDIDDQMQVD
+326 
-339 KFFDDL
+339 
-345 DKNEEA
+345 
-351 KVAYEETVKK
+351 
-361 EAEAVYESRKE
+361 
-372 EVSRIVS
+372 
-379 KALNNNI
+379 
-386 VDYDKLQAD
+386 
-395 LKEQGVEID
+395 
-404 FGFDHEKDTNSHFE
+404 HEKDTNCHFD

-460 RNQLQNEVNKTFK
+460 RNQLQHEINKTFK
-473 TKAERLPYDV
+473 TKQERLPYDV

-504 LSLAPHSNEEAI
+504 LSLAPYSNEEATA
-516 KIKRKHFE
+516 IKRKHFE
-524 TYMQLCL
+524 TYMQMCL

-551 KNRKKIHNENTD
+551 KNRKKNHNENTD
-563 WFEAGK
+563 WFESGK

-630 NTNLLEQM
+630 KTNVLEQM

-678 EQPTVYFKPTAD
+678 EQPTVYFKPSDD

-699 FQARSAAMDTWAHTQ
+699 FQARSAALDTWAHTQ

-750 CPNNDMRSRIEIRNG
+750 CPNNDMRSRIEVRNG

-780 MLEKAEASID
+780 LIEKAEASID

-807 GAFVLSNEEFDGV
+807 GAFALSNDEFQGAFK
-820 LRERYEEFLNRSI
+820 ERYEEFLNRSI

-852 DYVRKNEQRIESLR
+852 DYVRKNEKRIESLR

-877 KPKI
+877 KPKL

>member
-6 YKKSVWAVNPIAEHI
+6 YKKSGWAVNPIAKNI
-21 YYWIRK
+21 RYLRK
-27 KNGKRFDAE
+27 KDPSLEASV
-36 RAIFV
+36 FV
-41 SNIKEL
+41 SNIAEL
-47 ESFNDMLELRG
+47 EHYNDVICYRE
-58 NKLSPSELEKECQK
+58 NKLTNSEKDELYKK
-72 YTRDV
+72 YAREA
-77 LDHWQQKYA
+77 LDHWQKKFA

-105 RTVTKSSTVGGKSV
+105 RTITKSSTIGGRSV

-144 IRDTAFNHYKNLS
+144 IRDTAFNNYKNLS
-157 DQDKSK
+157 EQDKVK
-163 LNVFSKEEYARWM
+163 LNVFNKEEYARWM
-176 IKDFLILWAKEFEKE
+176 ITDFLILWTKEFEKE
-191 FHNACKAEQN
+191 FHNACKAEQL

-217 LLMDIHIDPDWKTGA
+217 LPMNIHISPDWKMGA
-232 HIHYAAPPFDPTTGL
+232 HIHYIAPPFDPTTGL
-247 FSSPKNYVDIYKK
+247 FSSPKNYVDIYRKVS
-260 IGVKLE
+260 IKLE

-312 IDKNK
+312 IDKDK

-326 GYDCDIDDQMQVD
+326 GYDCDIDDQLQVD
-339 KFFDDL
+339 KFFDEL
-345 DKNEEA
+345 DKNQEA
-351 KVAYEETVKK
+351 KTAYQETVKK
-361 EAEAVYESRKE
+361 EAEAVYEKRKE

-379 KALNNNI
+379 KALKDNI

-404 FGFDHEKDTNSHFE
+404 FGFDHEKDTNSHFD

-429 TDLKT
+429 TDMKT
-434 GIKFNNASFSG
+434 GIKFNNASFKG

-483 DSIQTVL
+483 DNIQVVL
-490 AHNMRMTKAAMNHE
+490 AHNMRMTKAAMHHE
-504 LSLAPHSNEEAI
+504 LSLAPYSKEEVI

-524 TYMQLCL
+524 TYMQMCL

-551 KNRKKIHNENTD
+551 KNRKKNNGENTE
-563 WFEAGK
+563 WFESGK

-581 SWFTEDLRGKD
+581 SWFSEDLRGKD

-630 NTNLLEQM
+630 KTNLLEQM

-678 EQPTVYFKPTAD
+678 EQPTVYFKPSDD

-699 FQARSAAMDTWAHTQ
+699 FQARSAALDTWAHTQ

-720 LDNADYGT
+720 LDNQDYGT

-750 CPNNDMRSRIEIRNG
+750 CPNQDMRSRIEVRNG
-765 FDERTVEFMNKKFDT
+765 YDERTVEFMQKKFDT

-807 GAFVLSNEEFDGV
+807 GAFVLSNKEFDGV

-833 VKLEKAGFTDLTM
+833 VKLEKAGFSDLTM

-866 ESKTSTLSSNN
+866 ESKTSTFNLNN
-877 KPKI
+877 KPQL

>member
-1 MLSKE
+1 MFSKV
-6 YKKSVWAVNPIAEHI
+6 YNNSVWAVDPFAKHTKYLRNKDPDVEASV
-21 YYWIRK
+21 
-27 KNGKRFDAE
+27 
-36 RAIFV
+36 FV
-41 SNIKEL
+41 SNIAEL
-47 ESFNDMLELRG
+47 EHYNDVFCYRED
-58 NKLSPSELEKECQK
+58 KLTNREKDEYYAK
-72 YTRDV
+72 YARDS
-77 LDHWQQKYA
+77 LNHWQTKYA

-99 CHELTS
+99 CHVLTS
-105 RTVTKSSTVGGKSV
+105 RTITKSSTVGGKSI
-119 SKTEAIPYLPVRF
+119 SKTEAIPYLPLRF
-132 GSHRLDDIETQR
+132 GAHRLDDIETQR
-144 IRDTAFNHYKNLS
+144 IRDTAFKNYKNLS
-157 DQDKSK
+157 EQDKVK
-163 LNVFSKEEYARWM
+163 MNVFNEEEYARWM
-176 IKDFLILWAKEFEKE
+176 ITDFLILWAKEFEKE
-191 FHNACKAEQN
+191 FHNACKAEQK
-201 KKTKKHKIKTK
+201 KKTKKHKVKTK

-217 LLMDIHIDPDWKTGA
+217 LMMNIHISPDWSKGA
-232 HIHYAAPPFDPTTGL
+232 HIHYIAPPFDPTTGL
-247 FSSPKNYVDIYKK
+247 FSSPRNYVDIYRKVS
-260 IGVKLE
+260 VKLE

-304 DIIDNPTL
+304 NIMNKPTL
-312 IDKNK
+312 LNLDKIFKNY
-317 VRKDFIKNN
+317 IKNN
-326 GYDCDIDDQMQVD
+326 GYDCDIDNQLEVD
-339 KFFDDL
+339 KFFNDL

-351 KVAYEETVKK
+351 KAAFDEALKS
-361 EAEAVYESRKE
+361 EAEAVYEKRKE

-379 KALNNNI
+379 KALKDNI
-386 VDYDKLQAD
+386 VDYDKLHEE

-404 FGFDHEKDTNSHFE
+404 FGFDHEKDTNSHFD

-434 GIKFNNASFSG
+434 GIKFNNESFSG

-460 RNQLQNEVNKTFK
+460 RNQLQHEINKTFK
-473 TKAERLPYDV
+473 TKQERLPYDV

-504 LSLAPHSNEEAI
+504 LSLAPYSKEEAI

-551 KNRKKIHNENTD
+551 KNRKKIHSENTD

-638 NQNADAK
+638 NQNADSK

-678 EQPTVYFKPTAD
+678 EQPTVYFKPSAD

-699 FQARSAAMDTWAHTQ
+699 FQARSAALDTWAHTQ

-750 CPNNDMRSRIEIRNG
+750 CPNNDMRSRIEVRNG

-780 MLEKAEASID
+780 LIEKAEASID

-807 GAFVLSNEEFDGV
+807 GAFVLSNDEFQGAFK
-820 LRERYEEFLNRSI
+820 ERYEEFLNRSI

-852 DYVRKNEQRIESLR
+852 DYVRKNEKRIESLR

-877 KPKI
+877 KPKL

>member
-1 MLSKE
+1 MFSKV
-6 YKKSVWAVNPIAEHI
+6 YNYGAWAVNPIAKNI
-21 YYWIRK
+21 RYLRK
-27 KNGKRFDAE
+27 KDPNIEASV
-36 RAIFV
+36 FV
-41 SNIKEL
+41 SNIAEL
-47 ESFNDMLELRG
+47 EHYNDVICYRE
-58 NKLSPSELEKECQK
+58 NKLTNSEKDELYTK
-72 YTRDV
+72 YAREV
-77 LDHWQQKYA
+77 LDHWQTKYA

-105 RTVTKSSTVGGKSV
+105 RTITKSSTIGGRSV

-132 GSHRLDDIETQR
+132 GTHRLDDIETER
-144 IRDTAFNHYKNLS
+144 IRDTAYNNYKNLS
-157 DQDKSK
+157 EQDKVK
-163 LNVFSKEEYARWM
+163 LNVFNKEEYARWM
-176 IKDFLILWAKEFEKE
+176 ITDFLILWTKEFEKE
-191 FHNACKAEQN
+191 FHNACKAEQL

-217 LLMDIHIDPDWKTGA
+217 LPMNIHISPDWKMGA
-232 HIHYAAPPFDPTTGL
+232 HIHYIAPPFDPTTGL
-247 FSSPKNYVDIYKK
+247 FSSPKNYVDIYRKVS
-260 IGVKLE
+260 IKLE

-275 KRLYKFIEEG
+275 KRLYKFVEEG

-304 DIIDNPTL
+304 DIMDNPTL
-312 IDKNK
+312 IDKDR

-326 GYDCDIDDQMQVD
+326 GYDCDIDDQLKVD

-351 KVAYEETVKK
+351 KAAFDQTLKS
-361 EAEAVYESRKE
+361 EAEAVYEKRKE

-404 FGFDHEKDTNSHFE
+404 FGFDHEKDTNSHFD

-434 GIKFNNASFSG
+434 GIKFNNASFKG

-460 RNQLQNEVNKTFK
+460 RNQLQHEINKTFK
-473 TKAERLPYDV
+473 TKQERLPYDV
-483 DSIQTVL
+483 DNIQTVL

-504 LSLAPHSNEEAI
+504 LSLAPHSSEEAI

-551 KNRKKIHNENTD
+551 KNRKKNHGENTE
-563 WFEAGK
+563 WFESGK

-581 SWFTEDLRGKD
+581 SWFSEDLRGKD

-630 NTNLLEQM
+630 NKNILEKM

-678 EQPTVYFKPTAD
+678 EQPTVYFKPSDD

-750 CPNNDMRSRIEIRNG
+750 CPNNDMRSRIEVRNG

-780 MLEKAEASID
+780 LIEKAEASID

-807 GAFVLSNEEFDGV
+807 GAFVLSNEEFQGV
-820 LRERYEEFLNRSI
+820 LKERYEEFLNRSI

-852 DYVRKNEQRIESLR
+852 DYVRKNEKRIEHLR

-877 KPKI
+877 KQKL

>member
-1 MLSKE
+1 
-6 YKKSVWAVNPIAEHI
+6 
-21 YYWIRK
+21 
-27 KNGKRFDAE
+27 
-36 RAIFV
+36 
-41 SNIKEL
+41 
-47 ESFNDMLELRG
+47 
-58 NKLSPSELEKECQK
+58 
-72 YTRDV
+72 
-77 LDHWQQKYA
+77 
-86 GARKWSKMDENNE
+86 MDENNE

-105 RTVTKSSTVGGKSV
+105 RTITKSSTIGGRSV
-119 SKTEAIPYLPVRF
+119 SKTEAIPYLPLRF
-132 GSHRLDDIETQR
+132 GTHRLDDIETQR
-144 IRDTAFNHYKNLS
+144 IRDTAYKNYKNLS
-157 DQDKSK
+157 EQDKVK
-163 LNVFSKEEYARWM
+163 MDVFNEEEYARWM
-176 IKDFLILWAKEFEKE
+176 IMDFLILWTKEFEKE
-191 FHNACKAEQN
+191 FHNACKAEQK

-217 LLMDIHIDPDWKTGA
+217 LPMNIHIDPDWSKGA
-232 HIHYAAPPFDPTTGL
+232 HIHYIAPPFDPTTGL

-312 IDKNK
+312 LNKDK

-326 GYDCDIDDQMQVD
+326 GYDCDIDDQLQVD

-351 KVAYEETVKK
+351 KSAYEETVKK
-361 EAEAVYESRKE
+361 EAEAVYEKRKE

-386 VDYDKLQAD
+386 VDYDKLQEE
-395 LKEQGVEID
+395 LKANGVEID
-404 FGFDHEKDTNSHFE
+404 FGFDHEKDTNSHFD

-429 TDLKT
+429 TDMKT
-434 GIKFNNASFSG
+434 GIKFNNASFKG

-504 LSLAPHSNEEAI
+504 LSLAPYSKEETI

-524 TYMQLCL
+524 TYMQMCL

-551 KNRKKIHNENTD
+551 KNRKKLHSENSD
-563 WFEAGK
+563 WFESGK

-581 SWFTEDLRGKD
+581 SWFSEDLRGKD

-659 KLEQRSTYD
+659 KLEQRSTFD

-678 EQPTVYFKPTAD
+678 EQPTVYFKPSDD

-750 CPNNDMRSRIEIRNG
+750 CPNQDMRNRIEVRNG
-765 FDERTVEFMNKKFDT
+765 FDERTVEFMQKKFDT
-780 MLEKAEASID
+780 MIEKAEASID

-807 GAFVLSNEEFDGV
+807 GAFVLSNEEFQGAFK
-820 LRERYEEFLNRSI
+820 ERYEEFLNRSI
-833 VKLEKAGFTDLTM
+833 VKLENAGFTDLTM

-852 DYVRKNEQRIESLR
+852 DYVRKNEQRIEQLR
-866 ESKTSTLSSNN
+866 ESKPSTVSSTN
-877 KPKI
+877 KHKL

>member
-6 YKKSVWAVNPIAEHI
+6 YKKSGWAVNPIAKNI
-21 YYWIRK
+21 RYLRK
-27 KNGKRFDAE
+27 KDPSLEASV
-36 RAIFV
+36 FV
-41 SNIKEL
+41 SNIAEL
-47 ESFNDMLELRG
+47 EHYNDVICYRE
-58 NKLSPSELEKECQK
+58 NKLTNSEKDELYKK
-72 YTRDV
+72 YAREA
-77 LDHWQQKYA
+77 LDHWQKKFA

-105 RTVTKSSTVGGKSV
+105 RTITKSSTIGGRSV

-144 IRDTAFNHYKNLS
+144 IRDTAFNNYKNLS
-157 DQDKSK
+157 EQDKVK
-163 LNVFSKEEYARWM
+163 MNVFNEEEYARWM
-176 IKDFLILWAKEFEKE
+176 ITDFLILWTKEFEKE
-191 FHNACKAEQN
+191 FHNACKAEQK

-217 LLMDIHIDPDWKTGA
+217 LPMNIHISPDWKMGA
-232 HIHYAAPPFDPTTGL
+232 HIHYIAPPFDPTTGL
-247 FSSPKNYVDIYKK
+247 FSSPKNYVDVYKK

-312 IDKNK
+312 IDKDK

-339 KFFDDL
+339 KFFEEL

-351 KVAYEETVKK
+351 KAAFDEMLKS

-386 VDYDKLQAD
+386 VDYDKLQQE
-395 LKEQGVEID
+395 LKANGVEID
-404 FGFDHEKDTNSHFE
+404 FGFDHEKDTNSHFD

-504 LSLAPHSNEEAI
+504 LSLAPYSKEEAI

-531 ESGILVN
+531 ENGILVN

-551 KNRKKIHNENTD
+551 KNRKKNHNENTD

-581 SWFTEDLRGKD
+581 SWFSEDLRGKD

-630 NTNLLEQM
+630 NKNILDKM

-678 EQPTVYFKPTAD
+678 EQPTVYFKPSAD
-690 SSFDVLFQP
+690 FSFDVLFQP
-699 FQARSAAMDTWAHTQ
+699 FQARSAALDTWAHTQ

-750 CPNNDMRSRIEIRNG
+750 CPNQDMRSRIEVRNG
-765 FDERTVEFMNKKFDT
+765 YDERTVEFMQKKFDN

-833 VKLEKAGFTDLTM
+833 VKLEQAGFTDLTM

-852 DYVRKNEQRIESLR
+852 DYVRKNEQRIEQLR
-866 ESKTSTLSSNN
+866 ESKPSTVSSTN
-877 KPKI
+877 KHKL

>member
-6 YKKSVWAVNPIAEHI
+6 YKKSGWAVNPIAKNI
-21 YYWIRK
+21 RYLRK
-27 KNGKRFDAE
+27 KDPSLEASV
-36 RAIFV
+36 FV
-41 SNIKEL
+41 SNIAEL
-47 ESFNDMLELRG
+47 EHYNDVICYRE
-58 NKLSPSELEKECQK
+58 NKLTNSEKDELYKK
-72 YTRDV
+72 YAREA
-77 LDHWQQKYA
+77 LDHWQKKFA

-105 RTVTKSSTVGGKSV
+105 RTITKSSTIGGRSV
-119 SKTEAIPYLPVRF
+119 SKTEAIPYLPLRF
-132 GSHRLDDIETQR
+132 GTHRLDDIETQR
-144 IRDTAFNHYKNLS
+144 IRDTAYKNYKNLS
-157 DQDKSK
+157 EQDKVK
-163 LNVFSKEEYARWM
+163 MDVFNEEEYARWM
-176 IKDFLILWAKEFEKE
+176 IMDFLILWTKEFEKE
-191 FHNACKAEQN
+191 FHNACKAEQK

-217 LLMDIHIDPDWKTGA
+217 LPMNIHIDPDWSKGA
-232 HIHYAAPPFDPTTGL
+232 HIHYIAPPFDPTTGL

-312 IDKNK
+312 LNKDK

-326 GYDCDIDDQMQVD
+326 GYDCDIDDQLQVD

-351 KVAYEETVKK
+351 KAAFDQALKS

-386 VDYDKLQAD
+386 VDYDKLQEE

-404 FGFDHEKDTNSHFE
+404 FGFDHEKDTNSHFD

-434 GIKFNNASFSG
+434 GIKFNNASFKG

-460 RNQLQNEVNKTFK
+460 RNQLQHEINKTFK
-473 TKAERLPYDV
+473 TKEERLPYDV
-483 DSIQTVL
+483 DNIQVVL

-524 TYMQLCL
+524 TYMQMCL

-551 KNRKKIHNENTD
+551 KNRKKNHGENTD

-630 NTNLLEQM
+630 NKNILDKM

-678 EQPTVYFKPTAD
+678 EQPTVYFKPSD
-690 SSFDVLFQP
+690 NSSFDVLFQP

-720 LDNADYGT
+720 LDNQDYGT

-750 CPNNDMRSRIEIRNG
+750 CPNQDMRSRIEVRNG
-765 FDERTVEFMNKKFDT
+765 YDERTVEFMQKKFDT

-807 GAFVLSNEEFDGV
+807 GAFVLSNKEFDGV

-833 VKLEKAGFTDLTM
+833 VKLEKAGFSDLTM

-877 KPKI
+877 KQKL

>member
-1 MLSKE
+1 MFSKV
-6 YKKSVWAVNPIAEHI
+6 YKNSGWAVEPFAKHI
-21 YYWIRK
+21 KYLRK
-27 KNGKRFDAE
+27 KDPNVEASV
-36 RAIFV
+36 FV
-41 SNIKEL
+41 SNIAEL
-47 ESFNDMLELRG
+47 EHYNDVIRYRE
-58 NKLSPSELEKECQK
+58 NKLTNSEKDELYAK
-72 YTRDV
+72 YAREA
-77 LDHWQQKYA
+77 LDHWQKRFA

-105 RTVTKSSTVGGKSV
+105 RTITKSSTIGGRSV
-119 SKTEAIPYLPVRF
+119 SKTEAIPYLPLRF
-132 GSHRLDDIETQR
+132 GTHRLDDIETQR
-144 IRDTAFNHYKNLS
+144 IRDTAFNNYKNLS
-157 DQDKSK
+157 EQDKVRMD
-163 LNVFSKEEYARWM
+163 VFNEEEYARWM
-176 IKDFLILWAKEFEKE
+176 IMDFLILWTKEFEKE
-191 FHNACKAEQN
+191 FHNACKAEQK

-217 LLMDIHIDPDWKTGA
+217 LPMNIHIDPDWSKGA
-232 HIHYAAPPFDPTTGL
+232 HIHYIAPPFDPTTGL
-247 FSSPKNYVDIYKK
+247 FSSPRNYVDIYRKVS
-260 IGVKLE
+260 VKLE

-312 IDKNK
+312 IDKDK

-326 GYDCDIDDQMQVD
+326 GYDCDIDDQLQVD
-339 KFFDDL
+339 KFFEDL

-351 KVAYEETVKK
+351 KSAYEETVKK

-379 KALNNNI
+379 KALKDNI
-386 VDYDKLQAD
+386 VDYDKLQEE
-395 LKEQGVEID
+395 LKENGVEID

-460 RNQLQNEVNKTFK
+460 RNQLQHEINKTFK
-473 TKAERLPYDV
+473 TKKERLPYDV

-504 LSLAPHSNEEAI
+504 LSLAPYSNEEATA
-516 KIKRKHFE
+516 IKRKHFE
-524 TYMQLCL
+524 TYMQMCL

-551 KNRKKIHNENTD
+551 KNRKKNHGENTQ

-581 SWFTEDLRGKD
+581 SWFSEDLRGKD

-638 NQNADAK
+638 NQTADAK

-678 EQPTVYFKPTAD
+678 EQPTVYFKPSND

-699 FQARSAAMDTWAHTQ
+699 FQARSAALDTWAHTQ

-720 LDNADYGT
+720 LDNQDYGT

-738 DFLRTMYVERAF
+738 DFLRTMFVERAF
-750 CPNNDMRSRIEIRNG
+750 CPNQDMRSRIEVRNG
-765 FDERTVEFMNKKFDT
+765 LDERTVEFMNKKFDT
-780 MLEKAEASID
+780 MIEKAEASID

-866 ESKTSTLSSNN
+866 ESKTSTLSSTN
-877 KPKI
+877 KHKL

>member
-1 MLSKE
+1 MFSKV
-6 YKKSVWAVNPIAEHI
+6 YNNSVWAVDPFAKHTKYLRNKDPDVEASV
-21 YYWIRK
+21 
-27 KNGKRFDAE
+27 
-36 RAIFV
+36 FV
-41 SNIKEL
+41 SNIAEL
-47 ESFNDMLELRG
+47 EHYNDVFCYRED
-58 NKLSPSELEKECQK
+58 KLTNREKDEYYAK
-72 YTRDV
+72 YARDS
-77 LDHWQQKYA
+77 LNHWQTKYA

-99 CHELTS
+99 CHVLTS
-105 RTVTKSSTVGGKSV
+105 RTITKSSTVGGKSI
-119 SKTEAIPYLPVRF
+119 SKTEAIPYLPLRF
-132 GSHRLDDIETQR
+132 GAHRLDDIETQR
-144 IRDTAFNHYKNLS
+144 IRDTAFKNYKNLS
-157 DQDKSK
+157 EQDKVK
-163 LNVFSKEEYARWM
+163 MNVFNEEEYARWM
-176 IKDFLILWAKEFEKE
+176 ITDFLILWAKEFEKE
-191 FHNACKAEQN
+191 FHNACKAEQK
-201 KKTKKHKIKTK
+201 KKTKKHKVKTK

-217 LLMDIHIDPDWKTGA
+217 LMMNIHISPDWSKGA
-232 HIHYAAPPFDPTTGL
+232 HIHYIAPPFDPTTGL

-304 DIIDNPTL
+304 DIMDNPTL
-312 IDKNK
+312 LNKDK

-326 GYDCDIDDQMQVD
+326 GYDCDIDDQLQVD

-351 KVAYEETVKK
+351 KSAYEETVKK
-361 EAEAVYESRKE
+361 EAEAVYEKRKE

-386 VDYDKLQAD
+386 VDYDKLQEE
-395 LKEQGVEID
+395 LKEKGVEID
-404 FGFDHEKDTNSHFE
+404 FGFDHEKDTNSHFD

-434 GIKFNNASFSG
+434 GIKFNNASFKG
-445 DARSKVKRFASSYNE
+445 DTRSKVKRFASSYNE
-460 RNQLQNEVNKTFK
+460 RNQLQHEINKTFK
-473 TKAERLPYDV
+473 TKQERLPYDV
-483 DSIQTVL
+483 DNIQTVL

-504 LSLAPHSNEEAI
+504 LSLAPHSSEEAI

-551 KNRKKIHNENTD
+551 KNRKKNNSENTD

-581 SWFTEDLRGKD
+581 SWFSEDLRGKD

-638 NQNADAK
+638 NQTADAK

-678 EQPTVYFKPTAD
+678 EQPTVYFKPSDD

-699 FQARSAAMDTWAHTQ
+699 FQARSAALDTWAHTQ

-750 CPNNDMRSRIEIRNG
+750 CPNQDMRNRIEVRNG
-765 FDERTVEFMNKKFDT
+765 YDERTVEFMQKKFDT

-807 GAFVLSNEEFDGV
+807 GAFVLSNEEFQGAFK
-820 LRERYEEFLNRSI
+820 ERYEEFLNRSI

-852 DYVRKNEQRIESLR
+852 DYVRKNEQRIEHLR
-866 ESKTSTLSSNN
+866 QSKPSTVSSTN
-877 KPKI
+877 KHKL